1 MIFSPTS
8 HVLDAGPCCHE
19 PRLQTQIKPDKP
31 PNADAVALY
40 WKEFTMTKFDQA
52 WVDAET
58 AKREWMT
65 ENSLYKEE
73 EEHASCGVGLVVSI
87 DGKPSRKVVENGI
100 AALKAIWHRGAVD
113 ADGKTGDGA
122 GIHVQ
127 IPVEFFYDQIRR
139 TGHEPDMTKMI
150 AVGQVFLPRTD
161 YGAQETCRTIVE
173 SEVLRMGYYI
183 YGWRHVPVDVA
194 CLGEKAN
201 ATRPEIEQILI
212 SNSKGV
218 DEETFERELYVIRRR
233 IEKAATAAGVQGLY
247 LCSLSCRSIIY
258 KGMMLAEQV
267 AEFYPD
273 LMDERFESA
282 FALYHQRY
290 STNTFPQWWL
300 AQPFRM
306 LAHNGEINTLKGN
319 LNWMKS
325 HEIRMASGAFGD
337 MAEDI
342 KPIVAQGSS
351 DSAAL
356 DSVFEV
362 LVRAG
367 RSAPMAK
374 TMMVPESWSKQAIE
388 LPQSWRDMYSYCNS
402 VLEPWD
408 GPAALAMTDGRW
420 VCAGLDRNGLR
431 PMRYV
436 VTGDGL
442 LIAGSETGMVP
453 VDEANVVEK
462 GALGPGQLLA
472 VDMQEGKLYHDTE
485 MKDKLAA
492 AQPFGDWV
500 GKINELD
507 DKLAVVTEKP
517 MFTGA
522 ELRKR
527 QIAAG
532 YSIEE
537 LEQILAPMAE
547 DAKEALASMG
557 DDTPSAVLSE
567 KYRPLSHFFRQAFSQ
582 VTNPP
587 IDSLR
592 EFRVMSLKTRFGNLK
607 NVLDEDSS
615 QTEILVLDSPFV
627 GNAQFDE
634 LIANFNAPL
643 AEIDCTF
650 DAGAGPDDL
659 RKGLTRIRAEAED
672 AVRSGAGHIILTD
685 QHQSIDRVAM
695 PMILATSAVHSWLT
709 RKGLRTFCS
718 LNVRSAECVDPHY
731 FAVLIGCGA
740 TVVNA
745 YLAEDSLADRI
756 ERGLLECT
764 LTEAIQRYR
773 NAIDQGLLKIMAKMG
788 ISVISSYRGGLNFEA
803 VGLSRAMVAEYF
815 PGMQS
820 RISGIGTTGIQRKSE
835 SVHAKGWRGGSDV
848 LPIGGFY
855 KARRS
860 GEKHAWEAQ
869 TMHMLQAACNTANY
883 EMWKQFSAA
892 MRANPPI
899 HLRDLLDIKEMGKA
913 IPIEEVES
921 ITSIRKRFVTPGMSL
936 GALSPEAH
944 KTLNVAMNRIGA
956 KSDSGE
962 GGEDPAHF
970 VPEANGDNPSAKIK
984 QVASGRFGVTAEYLN
999 HCEELEI
1006 KVAQGAKPGEGGQ
1019 LPGMKVTDLIAR
1031 LRHSTK
1037 GVTLISPPPHHDI
1050 YSIEDLAQ
1058 LIYDLKQINPR
1069 CKVTVKL
1076 VASSGVG
1083 TIAAGV
1089 AKAKAD
1095 VILISGHNGGTG
1107 ASPATSIK
1115 YAGLPWEMG
1124 LTEAHQVLAMNNLR
1138 ERVTLRTDGGLR
1150 TGRDIVM
1157 AAMMGAEEYGIGT
1170 AALIA
1175 MGCIMVRQ
1183 CQSNTCPVG
1192 VCTQD
1197 EELRDKFT
1205 GNADKVVNLITFYA
1219 TEVREILAS
1228 IGARSMDDVIG
1239 RADLLSQVSR
1249 GSAHLDDLDLNPLLI
1264 TVDGADR
1271 IVYDRNK
1278 ARNFVP
1284 DTLDAEIVKDA
1295 ARFLNDGEKM
1305 QLQYAVQNTLRTIGT
1320 RTSSHIVQNFG
1331 MNNTLQADHLTVK
1344 LSGSAGQSLGA
1355 FAAPGLKLEV
1365 SGDANDYV
1373 GKGLSG
1379 GTIVVRPPMNSPL
1392 VAADN
1397 TIIGNT
1403 VLYGATAG
1411 YLFAAGRAGERFG
1424 VRNSGAKVVIEG
1436 CGACGCEYMT
1446 GGVAVILGSIGAN
1459 FGAGMTGGMAYLYDP
1474 DGVADSRM
1482 NHETLATC
1490 PIGDAHWEGQL
1501 KELIERH
1508 LAETG
1513 SVKAADILQHWDVE
1527 LANFVQICPKEML
1540 AHLPAPL
1547 GVEDKAVPAE

>member
-1 MIFSPTS
+1 
-8 HVLDAGPCCHE
+8 
-19 PRLQTQIKPDKP
+19 
-31 PNADAVALY
+31 
-40 WKEFTMTKFDQA
+40 MTKFDQSWA
-52 WVDAET
+52 AREA
-58 AKREWMT
+58 AKREWMAQ
-65 ENSLYKEE
+65 NSLFREE
-73 EEHASCGVGLVVSI
+73 DEHSSCGVGLVVSV
-87 DGKPSRKVVENGI
+87 DGSKSRKVVENGI
-100 AALKAIWHRGAVD
+100 TALKAIWHRGAVD

-127 IPVEFFYDQIRR
+127 IPHHFFGDQIRR
-139 TGHEPDMTKMI
+139 TGHEARHGELL

-161 YGAQETCRTIVE
+161 FGAQEVCRTIVE

-183 YGWRHVPVDVA
+183 YGWRHVPVSTE

-201 ATRPEIEQILI
+201 ATRQEIEQILI

-233 IEKAATAAGVQGLY
+233 IEKAAAAAGVRELY
-247 LCSLSCRSIIY
+247 ICSLSCRSIIY

-267 AEFYPD
+267 SEFYPD
-273 LMDERFESA
+273 LQDERFESA
-282 FALYHQRY
+282 FAIYHQRY

-306 LAHNGEINTLKGN
+306 LAHNGEINTIKGN
-319 LNWMKS
+319 TNWMKS
-325 HEIRMASGAFGD
+325 HEIRMASSTFGD

-342 KPIVAQGSS
+342 KPIIPQGSS

-356 DSVFEV
+356 DAVFEV

-374 TMMVPESWSKQAIE
+374 TMLVPEAWSKNAEE
-388 LPQSWRDMYSYCNS
+388 LPQAWRDMYSYVNS
-402 VLEPWD
+402 VMEPWD

-442 LIAGSETGMVP
+442 VIAGSEVGMVP
-453 VDEANVVEK
+453 TNEATVVEK
-462 GALGPGQLLA
+462 GALGPGQILA
-472 VDMQEGKLYHDTE
+472 VDMKEGKLYHDTE
-485 MKDKLAA
+485 IKDRLANS
-492 AQPFGDWV
+492 QPFGDWV
-500 GKINELD
+500 GKINDLDEELTGL
-507 DKLAVVTEKP
+507 KETTLYE
-517 MFTGA
+517 GA
-522 ELRKR
+522 ELKKR

-532 YSIEE
+532 YTIEE

-547 DAKEALASMG
+547 DGKEALASMG

-567 KYRPLSHFFRQAFSQ
+567 KYRPLSHFFRQNFSQ

-592 EFRVMSLKTRFGNLK
+592 EYRVMSLKTRFGNLK

-615 QTEILVLDSPFV
+615 QTEILVLESPFV
-627 GNAQFDE
+627 GNAQFEKLKDH
-634 LIANFNAPL
+634 FNAPMT
-643 AEIDCTF
+643 EIDCTF
-650 DAGAGPDDL
+650 PVNGGPNAL
-659 RKGLTRIRAEAED
+659 RDGLDRIRAEAEE
-672 AVRSGAGHIILTD
+672 AVRSGGGHIILTD
-685 QHQSIDRVAM
+685 QGQNEENVGM

-718 LNVRSAECVDPHY
+718 LGVRSAECIDPHY

-740 TVVNA
+740 TIVNA

-756 ERGLLECT
+756 ERGLLDMT
-764 LTEAIQRYR
+764 LTEAVARYR
-773 NAIDQGLLKIMAKMG
+773 ASVDAGLLKIMAKMG

-803 VGLSRAMVAEYF
+803 VGLSRAMVAEFF
-815 PGMQS
+815 PGMHS
-820 RISGIGTTGIQRKSE
+820 RISGIGVNGIQKKLE
-835 SVHAKGWRGGSDV
+835 AVHKQGWLGGNT

-855 KARRS
+855 KARKS
-860 GEKHAWEAQ
+860 GETHAWEAQ
-869 TMHMLQAACNTANY
+869 AMHMLQSACDRASY
-883 EMWKQFSAA
+883 EMWKQYSGK
-892 MRANPPI
+892 MRSMPPI
-899 HLRDLLDIKEMGKA
+899 HLRDLLDFKPIGKPV
-913 IPIEEVES
+913 PIEEVES

-936 GALSPEAH
+936 GALSPESH
-944 KTLNVAMNRIGA
+944 RTLSIAMNRIGA

-962 GGEDPAHF
+962 GGESPDDF
-970 VPEANGDNPSAKIK
+970 TPEPNGDNASAKIK
-984 QVASGRFGVTAEYLN
+984 QVASGRFGVTAEYLLA
-999 HCEELEI
+999 CEELEI

-1019 LPGMKVTDLIAR
+1019 LPGMKVTDLIAK

-1058 LIYDLKQINPR
+1058 LIYDLKQINPKA
-1069 CKVTVKL
+1069 KVTVKL

-1095 VILISGHNGGTG
+1095 IILISGHNGGTG

-1115 YAGLPWEMG
+1115 FAGLPWEMG

-1197 EELRDKFT
+1197 ESLRAKFT

-1219 TEVREILAS
+1219 QEVRELLAEL
-1228 IGARSMDDVIG
+1228 GARSLDEVIG
-1239 RADLLSQVSR
+1239 RADLLTQVSR

-1264 TVDGADR
+1264 SVDGSDR
-1271 IVYDRNK
+1271 IVYDRSK
-1278 ARNFVP
+1278 PRNAVP
-1284 DTLDAEIVKDA
+1284 DTLDAQIVSDA

-1305 QLQYAVQNTLRTIGT
+1305 QLSYAVQNTLRTIGT

-1331 MNNTLQADHLTVK
+1331 MRNNLQPDHLTVK
-1344 LSGSAGQSLGA
+1344 LTGSAGQSLGA
-1355 FAAPGLKLEV
+1355 FSAPGLKIEV

-1379 GTIVVRPPMNSPL
+1379 GIIVVRPPMHSPL
-1392 VAADN
+1392 KASEN

-1403 VLYGATAG
+1403 VLYGATDG
-1411 YLFAAGRAGERFG
+1411 YLFAAGRAGERFA
-1424 VRNSGAKVVIEG
+1424 VRNSGAKVVVEG
-1436 CGACGCEYMT
+1436 CGSSGCEYMT
-1446 GGVAVILGSIGAN
+1446 GGIAVILGAIGAN

-1474 DGVADSRM
+1474 EGQAEKLM
-1482 NHETLATC
+1482 NMETLVTC
-1490 PIGDAHWEGQL
+1490 PVTVDHWENQL
-1501 KELIERH
+1501 KDLIETH
-1508 LAETG
+1508 AKETN
-1513 SVKAADILQHWDVE
+1513 SIKAKDILDNWDVE
-1527 LANFVQICPKEML
+1527 KANFLQVCPKEML
-1540 AHLPAPL
+1540 VHIPVPL
-1547 GVEDKAVPAE
+1547 SLEKGAIPAE

>member
-1 MIFSPTS
+1 
-8 HVLDAGPCCHE
+8 
-19 PRLQTQIKPDKP
+19 
-31 PNADAVALY
+31 
-40 WKEFTMTKFDQA
+40 MTKYDQA
-52 WVDAET
+52 WVEAEQ
-58 AKREWMT
+58 AKRDYMA
-65 ENSLYKEE
+65 ENGLYSHEDEK
-73 EEHASCGVGLVVSI
+73 ANCGVGLVVSI
-87 DGKPSRKVVENGI
+87 DGKKSRKVVENGI
-100 AALKAIWHRGAVD
+100 SALKAIWHRGAVD

-127 IPVEFFYDQIRR
+127 IPVKFFYDQVAR
-139 TGHEPDMTKMI
+139 TGHVPREGELL
-150 AVGQVFLPRTD
+150 AVGQVFLPRTNF
-161 YGAQETCRTIVE
+161 GAQETCRTIVE
-173 SEVLRMGYYI
+173 TEVLRMGYYI
-183 YGWRHVPVDVA
+183 YGWRHVPVDIS

-233 IEKAATAAGVQGLY
+233 IEKAATAAGVSQLY
-247 LCSLSCRSIIY
+247 LASLSCRSIIY

-282 FALYHQRY
+282 FAIYHQRY

-319 LNWMKS
+319 MNWMKS
-325 HEIRMASGAFGD
+325 HEIRMASATFGD
-337 MAEDI
+337 TAEDI
-342 KPIVAQGSS
+342 KPIVASGSS

-356 DSVFEV
+356 DAVFEV

-374 TMMVPESWSKQAIE
+374 TMLVPESWSKQATE
-388 LPQSWRDMYSYCNS
+388 LKQSWRDMYSYCNS
-402 VLEPWD
+402 VMEPWD

-436 VTGDGL
+436 VTGDRL
-442 LIAGSETGMVP
+442 LIAGSEAGMVP
-453 VDEANVVEK
+453 INEADVVEK
-462 GALGPGQLLA
+462 GALGPGQMIG
-472 VDMQEGKLYHDTE
+472 VHMGKGELYHDE
-485 MKDKLAA
+485 ELKDKMANAL
-492 AQPFGDWV
+492 PFGEWV

-507 DKLAVVTEKP
+507 EDLGAVTEAP
-517 MFTGA
+517 LYTGG

-532 YSIEE
+532 YTIEE
-537 LEQILAPMAE
+537 LENILVPMAE

-567 KYRPLSHFFRQAFSQ
+567 KYRPLSHFFRQNFSQ

-627 GNAQFDE
+627 GNAQWDA
-634 LIANFNAPL
+634 LQASFNAPCV
-643 AEIDCTF
+643 EIDCTF
-650 DAGAGPDDL
+650 TADATAGEL
-659 RKGLTRIRAEAED
+659 SRGLERIRAEAED
-672 AVRSGAGHIILTD
+672 AVRSGAGHLTLTD
-685 QHQSIDRVAM
+685 QHQGEGKVPM

-709 RKGLRTFCS
+709 RKGLRTFTS
-718 LNVRSAECVDPHY
+718 LNVRSAECIDPHY

-745 YLAEDSLADRI
+745 YLAEDSLDDRI
-756 ERGLLECT
+756 ERCLLDCT
-764 LTEAIQRYR
+764 LTEAVARYR
-773 NAIDQGLLKIMAKMG
+773 YAIDQGLLKIMAKMG

-820 RISGIGTTGIQRKSE
+820 RISGIGVSGIQRKVE
-835 SVHAKGWRGGSDV
+835 GVHKAGWLGGADV

-869 TMHMLQAACNTANY
+869 TMHLLQQACNRASY
-883 EMWKQFSAA
+883 ELWKQYSTA
-892 MRANPPI
+892 MQSNPPI
-899 HLRDLLDIKEMGKA
+899 HLRDLLAVKPMGKS
-913 IPIEEVES
+913 IPIEDVES

-999 HCEELEI
+999 QCEELEI

-1019 LPGMKVTDLIAR
+1019 LPGMKVTELIAR
-1031 LRHSTK
+1031 LRHSTP

-1069 CKVTVKL
+1069 AKVTVKL

-1138 ERVTLRTDGGLR
+1138 DRVTLRTDGGLR

-1157 AAMMGAEEYGIGT
+1157 AAMLGAEEYGIGT

-1197 EELRDKFT
+1197 EALRDKFT

-1219 TEVREILAS
+1219 TEVREILAE
-1228 IGARSMDDVIG
+1228 IGAKSMDEIIG
-1239 RADLLSQVSR
+1239 RADLLAQVSR

-1264 TVDGADR
+1264 TVDGAKE
-1271 IVYDRNK
+1271 IIYDRNK
-1278 ARNFVP
+1278 PRTPVP
-1284 DTLDAEIVKDA
+1284 DTLDAKIVQDA
-1295 ARFLNDGEKM
+1295 ARFLEDGEKM
-1305 QLQYAVQNTLRTIGT
+1305 QLEYAVQNTLRTIGT
-1320 RTSSHIVQNFG
+1320 RTSSHIVKNFG
-1331 MNNTLQADHLTVK
+1331 MRNSLQPDHLTVK
-1344 LSGSAGQSLGA
+1344 LKGSAGQSLGA

-1392 VAADN
+1392 VASEN

-1411 YLFAAGRAGERFG
+1411 YLFAAGRAGERFA
-1424 VRNSGAKVVIEG
+1424 VRNSGASVVIEG
-1436 CGACGCEYMT
+1436 CGSNGCEYTT

-1474 DGVADSRM
+1474 ERRADALINM
-1482 NHETLATC
+1482 ETLVTC
-1490 PIGDAHWEGQL
+1490 DVTVDHWETQL
-1501 KELIERH
+1501 KGLIERH
-1508 LAETG
+1508 LEETG
-1513 SVKAADILQHWDVE
+1513 SRKAADILQHWDE
-1527 LANFVQICPKEML
+1527 ERAHFVQVCPKEML
-1540 AHLPAPL
+1540 VHLPAPL
-1547 GVEDKAVPAE
+1547 SIEPAAMPAE

>member
-1 MIFSPTS
+1 
-8 HVLDAGPCCHE
+8 
-19 PRLQTQIKPDKP
+19 
-31 PNADAVALY
+31 
-40 WKEFTMTKFDQA
+40 MTKY
-52 WVDAET
+52 DAEWVRAEE
-58 AKREWMT
+58 AKRKWME
-65 ENSLYKEE
+65 ENGLFR
-73 EEHASCGVGLVVSI
+73 EEHEHSSCGVGLVVAQ

-100 AALKAIWHRGAVD
+100 NALKAIWHRGAVD
-113 ADGKTGDGA
+113 ADGMTGDGA

-127 IPVEFFYDQIRR
+127 IPVRFFYDQVRR
-139 TGHEPDMTKMI
+139 TGHEPREDQLL

-161 YGAQETCRTIVE
+161 FGGQEICRTIVE
-173 SEVLRMGYYI
+173 TEVLRMGYYI
-183 YGWRHVPVDVA
+183 YGWRHVPVDISV
-194 CLGEKAN
+194 LGEKAN

-218 DEETFERELYVIRRR
+218 DEEQFERELYVIRRR
-233 IEKAATAAGVQGLY
+233 IEKAAAAAGVQQLY
-247 LCSLSCRSIIY
+247 LASLSCRSIIY

-273 LMDERFESA
+273 LKDERFASA
-282 FALYHQRY
+282 FAIYHQRY

-319 LNWMKS
+319 LNWMRS
-325 HEIRMASGAFGD
+325 HEIRMASATFGD
-337 MAEDI
+337 FADDI

-374 TMMVPESWSKQAIE
+374 TMLVPESWSKQAVE
-388 LPQSWRDMYSYCNS
+388 LPQAWRDMYSYCNS
-402 VLEPWD
+402 VMEPWD

-436 VTGDGL
+436 VTGEGL
-442 LIAGSETGMVP
+442 VIAGSEAGMVP
-453 VDEANVVEK
+453 VDEATVVEK

-472 VDMQEGKLYHDTE
+472 VDMKDGKLYHDTE
-485 MKDKLAA
+485 IKDKLANA
-492 AQPFGDWV
+492 RPFGEWV
-500 GKINELD
+500 GKISELD
-507 DKLAVVTEKP
+507 DALSQVTEKALHQ
-517 MFTGA
+517 GDD
-522 ELRKR
+522 LRKR

-537 LEQILAPMAE
+537 LEQVLAPMAE
-547 DAKEALASMG
+547 DGKEMIASMG
-557 DDTPSAVLSE
+557 DDTPSAVLST
-567 KYRPLSHFFRQAFSQ
+567 KYRPLSHYFRQNFSQ

-592 EFRVMSLKTRFGNLK
+592 EYRVMSLKTRFGNLK
-607 NVLDEDSS
+607 NVLDESS
-615 QTEILVLDSPFV
+615 AQTEILVVDSPFV
-627 GNAQFDE
+627 GNAQFEE
-634 LIANFNAPL
+634 LKRHFNADMVT
-643 AEIDCTF
+643 IDCTF
-650 DAGAGPDDL
+650 PVDGGDGAL
-659 RKGLTRIRAEAED
+659 RRGLERIRAEAED
-672 AVRSGAGHIILTD
+672 AVRSGAGHLVLTD
-685 QHQSIDRVAM
+685 AGLGAEKVGM
-695 PMILATSAVHSWLT
+695 PMILATSAVHSHLT

-718 LNVRSAECVDPHY
+718 LNVQSAECIDPHY
-731 FAVLIGCGA
+731 FAVLIGSGA
-740 TVVNA
+740 TIVNA

-756 ERGLLECT
+756 DRGLLDGT
-764 LTEAIQRYR
+764 LTENVARYR
-773 NAIDQGLLKIMAKMG
+773 NAVDQGLLKIMSKMG
-788 ISVISSYRGGLNFEA
+788 ISVLSSYRGGLNFEA
-803 VGLSRAMVAEYF
+803 VGLSRAMCAEYF
-815 PGMQS
+815 PGMLS
-820 RISGIGTTGIQRKSE
+820 RISGIGVSGVQKKLE
-835 SVHAKGWRGGSDV
+835 NVHALAYKQGRNV

-855 KARRS
+855 KARKT
-860 GEKHAWEAQ
+860 GESHAWGAQ
-869 TMHMLQAACNTANY
+869 TMHMMQMACNTASY
-883 EMWKQFSAA
+883 ALWKKYSHA
-892 MRANPPI
+892 MQANPPI
-899 HLRDLLDIKEMGKA
+899 HLRDLLAIKPLGEA
-913 IPIEEVES
+913 IAVEEVES
-921 ITSIRKRFVTPGMSL
+921 VTAIRKRFVTPGMSL

-956 KSDSGE
+956 RSDSGE

-970 VPEANGDNPSAKIK
+970 VPEPNGDNPSAKIK

-999 HCEELEI
+999 QCEELEI

-1138 ERVTLRTDGGLR
+1138 SRITLRTDGGLR

-1197 EELRDKFT
+1197 ESLRAKFT

-1219 TEVREILAS
+1219 QEVREVLAS
-1228 IGARSMDDVIG
+1228 IGARSLDDVLG
-1239 RADLLSQVSR
+1239 RADLLTQVSR
-1249 GSAHLDDLDLNPLLI
+1249 GSDHLDDLDLNPLLI
-1264 TVDGADR
+1264 TVDGAHD
-1271 IVYDRNK
+1271 ITYDRNK
-1278 ARNFVP
+1278 PRNPVP
-1284 DTLDAEIVKDA
+1284 DTLDAEIVRDA
-1295 ARFLNDGEKM
+1295 QRFLEDGEKM
-1305 QLQYAVQNTLRTIGT
+1305 QLQYAVQNTHRTVGT
-1320 RTSSHIVQNFG
+1320 RTSSHIVKNFG
-1331 MNNTLQADHLTVK
+1331 MRNVLQPDHLTVK
-1344 LSGSAGQSLGA
+1344 LQGSAGQSLGA

-1379 GTIVVRPPMNSPL
+1379 GTIVVRPPMASPL
-1392 VAADN
+1392 TARDN

-1403 VLYGATAG
+1403 VLYGATDG
-1411 YLFAAGRAGERFG
+1411 YLFAAGRAGERFA

-1436 CGACGCEYMT
+1436 CGSNGCEYMT

-1459 FGAGMTGGMAYLYDP
+1459 FGAGMTGGMAYIYDP
-1474 DGVADSRM
+1474 AGAATKLINM
-1482 NHETLATC
+1482 ETLTVNPVAVE
-1490 PIGDAHWEGQL
+1490 HWESQL
-1501 KELIERH
+1501 RELIERH
-1508 LAETG
+1508 LEETG
-1513 SVKAADILQHWDVE
+1513 SRAAADILQHWE
-1527 LANFVQICPKEML
+1527 AEKGNFLQVCPLEML
-1540 AHLPAPL
+1540 DKLPHPL
-1547 GVEDKAVPAE
+1547 TVEEAAVPAE

>member
-1 MIFSPTS
+1 MKDINTY
-8 HVLDAGPCCHE
+8 V
-19 PRLQTQIKPDKP
+19 
-31 PNADAVALY
+31 ADQEALRDY
-40 WKEFTMTKFDQA
+40 MDTHG
-52 WVDAET
+52 
-58 AKREWMT
+58 
-65 ENSLYKEE
+65 LYRKEE
-73 EEHASCGVGLVVSI
+73 EHSSCGVGLVVSI
-87 DGKPSRKVVENGI
+87 DGKASRKVVENGI
-100 AALKAIWHRGAVD
+100 SALKAVWHRGAVD

-127 IPVEFFYDQIRR
+127 IPVPFFYDQVRR
-139 TGHEPDMTKMI
+139 TGHEPRADELI

-161 YGAQETCRTIVE
+161 FGAQETCRTIVE
-173 SEVLRMGYYI
+173 SEILRMGYYI
-183 YGWRHVPVDVA
+183 YGWRHVPVDVD

-233 IEKAATAAGVQGLY
+233 IEKAAAAAGVGQLY
-247 LCSLSCRSIIY
+247 ICSLSCRSIIY

-267 AEFYPD
+267 AVFYPD
-273 LMDERFESA
+273 LMDARFESA
-282 FALYHQRY
+282 FAIYHQRY

-319 LNWMKS
+319 LNWMRS

-342 KPIVAQGSS
+342 KPIVASGSS

-356 DSVFEV
+356 DAVFEM

-367 RSAPMAK
+367 RNAPMAK
-374 TMMVPESWSKQAIE
+374 TMLVPESWSKQAVD
-388 LPQSWRDMYSYCNS
+388 LPKSWVDMYSYCNS
-402 VLEPWD
+402 VMEPWD

-453 VDEANVVEK
+453 VDEGTVREK

-472 VDMQEGKLYHDTE
+472 VDMTDGKLFHDTE
-485 MKDKLAA
+485 IKDRLAA
-492 AQPFGDWV
+492 SQPFGDWV
-500 GKINELD
+500 GKIIEPSD
-507 DKLAVVTEKP
+507 AMDAITEKP
-517 MFTGA
+517 LFEGA

-532 YSIEE
+532 YSVED
-537 LEQILAPMAE
+537 LEMVLSPMVE

-557 DDTPSAVLSE
+557 DDTPSAVLSK
-567 KYRPLSHFFRQAFSQ
+567 KYRPLSHFFRQNFSQ

-592 EFRVMSLKTRFGNLK
+592 EYRVMSLKTRFGNLK
-607 NVLDEDSS
+607 NVLDESS
-615 QTEILVLDSPFV
+615 AQTEIIVLESPFV
-627 GNAQFDE
+627 GNSQWE
-634 LIANFNAPL
+634 EVTRHFNADMV
-643 AEIDCTF
+643 EIDCTF
-650 DAGAGPDDL
+650 PAG
-659 RKGLTRIRAEAED
+659 KGDGALQVALERIRAEAED
-672 AVRSGAGHIILTD
+672 AVRSGAGHLVLTD
-685 QHQSIDRVAM
+685 QHINAEKVGV
-695 PMILATSAVHSWLT
+695 PMILATSAVHSHLT
-709 RKGLRTFCS
+709 RRGLRTFCS
-718 LNVRSAECVDPHY
+718 LNVRSAECMDPHY
-731 FAVLIGCGA
+731 FAVLVGCGA

-745 YLAEDSLADRI
+745 YLAEDSIADRI
-756 ERGLLECT
+756 RRGLLDGT
-764 LTEAIQRYR
+764 LTEAVSRYR
-773 NAIDQGLLKIMAKMG
+773 EAIDQGLLKIMSKMG
-788 ISVISSYRGGLNFEA
+788 ISVVSSYRGGLNFEA

-815 PGMQS
+815 PGMLS
-820 RISGIGTTGIQRKSE
+820 RISGIGVSGIQKKVE
-835 SVHAKGWRGGSDV
+835 GIHATGFLNGQDV

-855 KARRS
+855 KARKS
-860 GEKHAWEAQ
+860 GETHAWEAQ
-869 TMHMLQAACNTANY
+869 TMHMMQAACNSASY
-883 EMWKQFSAA
+883 EMWKQYSAR
-892 MRANPPI
+892 MQANPPI
-899 HLRDLLDIKEMGKA
+899 HLRDLLAIKPIGAA

-921 ITSIRKRFVTPGMSL
+921 ITAIRKRFVTPGMSL

-970 VPEANGDNPSAKIK
+970 TPEPNGDNPSAKIK

-999 HCEELEI
+999 QCEELEI

-1095 VILISGHNGGTG
+1095 IILISGHNGGTG
-1107 ASPATSIK
+1107 ASPGTSIK
-1115 YAGLPWEMG
+1115 FAGLPWEMG

-1138 ERVTLRTDGGLR
+1138 ERITLRTDGGLR

-1197 EELRDKFT
+1197 EDLRAKFT

-1219 TEVREILAS
+1219 QEVREVLAS
-1228 IGARSMDDVIG
+1228 IGARSLDDVIG

-1249 GSAHLDDLDLNPLLI
+1249 GADHLDDLDLNPLLI
-1264 TVDGADR
+1264 TVDGADK

-1278 ARNFVP
+1278 PRNAVP
-1284 DTLDAEIVKDA
+1284 DTLDAEIVRDA
-1295 ARFLNDGEKM
+1295 ERFLKDGEKM
-1305 QLQYAVQNTLRTIGT
+1305 QLSYAVQNTHRTVGT
-1320 RTSSHIVQNFG
+1320 RISSHIVSRFG
-1331 MNNTLQADHLTVK
+1331 MRNSLQPDHLTVK
-1344 LSGSAGQSLGA
+1344 LTGSAGQSLGA

-1392 VAADN
+1392 VAAEN

-1411 YLFAAGRAGERFG
+1411 HLFAAGRAGERFA
-1424 VRNSGAKVVIEG
+1424 VRNSGATVVVEG
-1436 CGACGCEYMT
+1436 CGSNGCEYMT
-1446 GGVAVILGSIGAN
+1446 GGTAVILGSVGAN

-1474 DGVADSRM
+1474 DGLAHVLI
-1482 NHETLATC
+1482 NPETLVFGRMTD
-1490 PIGDAHWEGQL
+1490 GVWRTQL
-1501 KELIERH
+1501 EELIERH
-1508 LAETG
+1508 AEETG
-1513 SVKAADILQHWDVE
+1513 SRKALDLLQHWDLE
-1527 LANFVQICPKEML
+1527 KGNFLQICPREML
-1540 AHLPAPL
+1540 DKLSHPL
-1547 GVEDKAVPAE
+1547 NLEPEAVPAE

>member
-1 MIFSPTS
+1 MTN
-8 HVLDAGPCCHE
+8 
-19 PRLQTQIKPDKP
+19 R
-31 PNADAVALY
+31 DAVNYDA
-40 WKEFTMTKFDQA
+40 D
-52 WVDAET
+52 WVRAEE
-58 AKREWMT
+58 AKRKWMAENGLYT
-65 ENSLYKEE
+65 EA
-73 EEHASCGVGLVVSI
+73 EEHSSCGVGLVVAV
-87 DGKPSRKVVENGI
+87 DGKASRSVVEAGI
-100 AALKAIWHRGAVD
+100 DALKAIWHRGAVD

-127 IPVEFFYDQIRR
+127 IPVPFFYDQIKR
-139 TGHEPDMTKMI
+139 TGHVPREDQLM

-161 YGAQETCRTIVE
+161 FGAQETCRTIVE
-173 SEVLRMGYYI
+173 TEVLRMGYYI
-183 YGWRHVPVDVA
+183 YGWRHVPVDVT
-194 CLGEKAN
+194 CLGGKAN

-233 IEKAATAAGVQGLY
+233 IEKAAAAAGIGELY
-247 LCSLSCRSIIY
+247 LASLSSRPIIY

-267 AEFYPD
+267 AVFYPD

-282 FALYHQRY
+282 FAIYHQRY

-306 LAHNGEINTLKGN
+306 LAHNGEINTLRGN
-319 LNWMKS
+319 MNWLKS
-325 HEIRMASGAFGD
+325 HEIRMASTTFGD
-337 MAEDI
+337 YAEDI
-342 KPIVAQGSS
+342 KPIIAGGSS

-374 TMMVPESWSKQAIE
+374 TMLVPESWSKQAVE
-388 LPQSWRDMYSYCNS
+388 LPQAWRDMYSYCNS
-402 VLEPWD
+402 VMEPWD

-442 LIAGSETGMVP
+442 VIAGSEAGMVP
-453 VDEANVVEK
+453 IDEATVVEK
-462 GALGPGQLLA
+462 GALGPGQMLA
-472 VDMQEGKLYHDTE
+472 VDMKKGKLYNDTQI
-485 MKDKLAA
+485 KDKLSAA
-492 AQPFGDWV
+492 LPFGDWV
-500 GKINELD
+500 SKIND
-507 DKLAVVTEKP
+507 VDQTLATVTEAP
-517 MFTGA
+517 LFTGE
-522 ELRKR
+522 ELRRR
-527 QIAAG
+527 QVAAG
-532 YSIEE
+532 YTIEE
-537 LEQILAPMAE
+537 LEQILSPMAE
-547 DAKEALASMG
+547 DGKETLASMG
-557 DDTPSAVLSE
+557 DDTPSAVLS
-567 KYRPLSHFFRQAFSQ
+567 KQYRPLSHFFRQNFSQ

-592 EFRVMSLKTRFGNLK
+592 EFRVMSLKTRFSNLK

-615 QTEILVLDSPFV
+615 QTEIVVLESPFV
-627 GNAQFDE
+627 GNAQWDKLVSEFT
-634 LIANFNAPL
+634 APL
-643 AEIDCTF
+643 AEIDCSF
-650 DAGAGPDDL
+650 DPAEGSLSQAL
-659 RKGLTRIRAEAED
+659 ERIRAEAED
-672 AVRSGAGHIILTD
+672 AVRSGAGHLVLSD
-685 QHQSIDRVAM
+685 QYSDANRVAM
-695 PMILATSAVHSWLT
+695 PMILATSAVHSHLT

-718 LNVRSAECVDPHY
+718 INVRAAECVDPHY

-756 ERGLLECT
+756 ERGLLDGT
-764 LTEAIQRYR
+764 LTENVARYR
-773 NAIDQGLLKIMAKMG
+773 DAIDQGLLKIMAKMG

-803 VGLSRAMVAEYF
+803 VGLSRAMCAEFF
-815 PGMQS
+815 PGMTS
-820 RISGIGTTGIQRKSE
+820 RISGIGVSGIQVKAEEIHARGWKSAE
-835 SVHAKGWRGGSDV
+835 NI

-855 KARRS
+855 KARKS
-860 GEKHAWEAQ
+860 GETHAWEA
-869 TMHMLQAACNTANY
+869 TSMHMLQMACNRASF
-883 EMWKQFSAA
+883 EMWKQYSAK
-892 MRANPPI
+892 MQTNPPI
-899 HLRDLLDIKEMGKA
+899 HLRDLLDIKPLGKSV
-913 IPIEEVES
+913 PIEEVES

-970 VPEANGDNPSAKIK
+970 VPEPNGDNPSAKIK

-999 HCEELEI
+999 QCEELEI

-1124 LTEAHQVLAMNNLR
+1124 LTEAHPVLAMNNLR

-1157 AAMMGAEEYGIGT
+1157 AAMLGAEEYGIGT

-1197 EELRDKFT
+1197 EALRDKFT
-1205 GNADKVVNLITFYA
+1205 GTADKVVNLITFYA
-1219 TEVREILAS
+1219 QEVREILAS
-1228 IGARSMDDVIG
+1228 IGARSLDEVIG
-1239 RADLLSQVSR
+1239 RADLLAQVSR

-1264 TVDGADR
+1264 TVDGSAN
-1271 IVYDRNK
+1271 IVYNRDKDRNP
-1278 ARNFVP
+1278 VP
-1284 DTLDAEIVKDA
+1284 DTLDSEIVRDA
-1295 ARFLNDGEKM
+1295 ARFLQDGEKM
-1305 QLQYAVQNTLRTIGT
+1305 QLSYAVQNTHRSVGT
-1320 RTSSHIVQNFG
+1320 RTSSHIVRNFG
-1331 MNNTLQADHLTVK
+1331 MRNAFQPDHLTVK
-1344 LSGSAGQSLGA
+1344 LQGSAGQSLGA

-1379 GTIVVRPPMNSPL
+1379 GTIVVRPPMASPL
-1392 VAADN
+1392 VASEN
-1397 TIIGNT
+1397 TIVGNT
-1403 VLYGATAG
+1403 GRYGATDG
-1411 YLFAAGRAGERFG
+1411 YLVAAGRAGERCA

-1474 DGVADSRM
+1474 DGQAETMM
-1482 NHETLATC
+1482 NMEGLVVC
-1490 PIGDAHWEGQL
+1490 PVSVAHWEAEMKG
-1501 KELIERH
+1501 LIERH

-1513 SVKAADILQHWDVE
+1513 SRKAAEILQNWDLE
-1527 LANFVQICPKEML
+1527 KGNFLQVCPTEML
-1540 AHLPAPL
+1540 DKLAYPL
-1547 GVEDKAVPAE
+1547 STEQAAVPAE

>member
-1 MIFSPTS
+1 MTTY
-8 HVLDAGPCCHE
+8 DEAWAKAEETKRQWMAENG
-19 PRLQTQIKPDKP
+19 
-31 PNADAVALY
+31 LY
-40 WKEFTMTKFDQA
+40 
-52 WVDAET
+52 AE
-58 AKREWMT
+58 ED
-65 ENSLYKEE
+65 
-73 EEHASCGVGLVVSI
+73 EHSSCGVGLVVSI
-87 DGKPSRKVVENGI
+87 DGKPSRQVVDNGI
-100 AALKAIWHRGAVD
+100 SALKAIWHRGAVD

-127 IPVEFFYDQIRR
+127 IPVPFFYDQVKR
-139 TGHEPDMTKMI
+139 TGHEPKKDELI
-150 AVGQVFLPRTD
+150 AVGQIFLPRTD
-161 YGAQETCRTIVE
+161 LGGQETCRTIVE
-173 SEVLRMGYYI
+173 TEILRMGYYI
-183 YGWRHVPVDVA
+183 YGWRHVPVDVT

-212 SNSKGV
+212 SNSRGV

-233 IEKAATAAGVQGLY
+233 IEKAAAEININGLY
-247 LCSLSCRSIIY
+247 VCSLSCRSIIY

-267 AEFYPD
+267 ADFYPD
-273 LMDERFESA
+273 LNDERFESS
-282 FALYHQRY
+282 FAIYHQRY

-319 LNWMKS
+319 LNWMRS
-325 HEIRMASGAFGD
+325 HEIRMASATFGD
-337 MAEDI
+337 MADDI
-342 KPIVAQGSS
+342 KPIVAAGSS

-356 DSVFEV
+356 DAVFEV
-362 LVRAG
+362 MVRAG
-367 RSAPMAK
+367 RTAPMAK
-374 TMMVPESWSKQAIE
+374 TILVPEAWSQNAVE
-388 LPQSWRDMYSYCNS
+388 LPKPWRDMYSYCNS
-402 VLEPWD
+402 VMEPWD
-408 GPAALAMTDGRW
+408 GPAALAMTDGQW

-442 LIAGSETGMVP
+442 LIAGSEAGMVP
-453 VDEANVVEK
+453 MDESQVVEK
-462 GALGPGQLLA
+462 GALGPGQMIA
-472 VDMQEGKLYHDTE
+472 VDMAEGKLFRDAE
-485 MKDKLAA
+485 IKDALSSELPYAE
-492 AQPFGDWV
+492 WV
-500 GKINELD
+500 ANIVDLEKET
-507 DKLAVVTEKP
+507 ASVTETAQ
-517 MFTGA
+517 FAGT
-522 ELRKR
+522 ELRQR

-532 YSIEE
+532 FSLEE

-547 DAKEALASMG
+547 DGKEPLASMG
-557 DDTPSAVLSE
+557 DDTPSAVLSAQ
-567 KYRPLSHFFRQAFSQ
+567 YRPLSHFFRQNFSQ

-592 EFRVMSLKTRFGNLK
+592 EFRVMSLKTRFGNLR
-607 NVLDEDSS
+607 NVLSQDSS
-615 QTEILVLDSPFV
+615 QTEILSLESPFV
-627 GNAQFDE
+627 GNNQFKA
-634 LIANFNAPL
+634 LL
-643 AEIDCTF
+643 AHFGKDVVTINCTF
-650 DAGAGPDDL
+650 EADEGSLQSA
-659 RKGLTRIRAEAED
+659 LTRIRAEAED
-672 AVRSGAGHIILTD
+672 AVASGAAHIVLTD
-685 QHQSIDRVAM
+685 ETQSADQVAM

-718 LNVRSAECVDPHY
+718 INVRAAECIDPHY
-731 FAVLIGCGA
+731 FAVLVGCGA
-740 TVVNA
+740 TTVNA
-745 YLAEDSLADRI
+745 YLAQDSLADRI
-756 ERGLLECT
+756 DRGLLDCS
-764 LTEAIQRYR
+764 LTEAVARYR

-788 ISVISSYRGGLNFEA
+788 ISVMSSYRGGLNFEA

-815 PGMQS
+815 PGMPS
-820 RISGIGTTGIQRKSE
+820 RISGIGIIGIQRKLE
-835 SVHAKGWRGGSDV
+835 EVHARGWKSAATV
-848 LPIGGFY
+848 MPVGGFY
-855 KARRS
+855 KSRRS

-869 TMHMLQAACNTANY
+869 TMHLMQSAVTKASYGL
-883 EMWKQFSAA
+883 WKQYSKA
-892 MRANPPI
+892 MQSNPPI
-899 HLRDLLDIKEMGKA
+899 HLRDLLAIIPMGA
-913 IPIEEVES
+913 PISVDEVES
-921 ITSIRKRFVTPGMSL
+921 VTSIRKRFVTPGMSL

-956 KSDSGE
+956 RSDSGE

-970 VPEANGDNPSAKIK
+970 HPEPNGDNPSAKIK

-999 HCEELEI
+999 QCEELEI

-1076 VASSGVG
+1076 VAASGVG

-1124 LTEAHQVLAMNNLR
+1124 LTETHQVLAMNNLR
-1138 ERVTLRTDGGLR
+1138 DRITLRTDGGLR

-1205 GNADKVVNLITFYA
+1205 GSADKVVNLITFYA
-1219 TEVREILAS
+1219 EEVREVLAS
-1228 IGARSMDDVIG
+1228 IGARSIDEVIG

-1264 TVDGADR
+1264 RVDGSDD
-1271 IVYDRNK
+1271 IKYDRHRP
-1278 ARNFVP
+1278 RNAVP
-1284 DTLDAEIVKDA
+1284 DTLDAQIVKDA
-1295 ARFLNDGEKM
+1295 DRFLQTREKM
-1305 QLQYAVQNTLRTIGT
+1305 QLSYAVQNTHRTIGT
-1320 RTSSHIVQNFG
+1320 RISSHIVTNFG
-1331 MNNTLQADHLTVK
+1331 MRNDLQPDHLTIK
-1344 LSGSAGQSLGA
+1344 LRGSAGQSLGA

-1379 GTIVVRPPMNSPL
+1379 GTIVVRPPMSSPL

-1403 VLYGATAG
+1403 VLYGATDG

-1436 CGACGCEYMT
+1436 CGSNGCEYMT
-1446 GGVAVILGSIGAN
+1446 GGIAVILGSIGAN

-1474 DGVADSRM
+1474 SGKSAELINRESLVVNAV
-1482 NHETLATC
+1482 TV
-1490 PIGDAHWEGQL
+1490 PHWVNQL
-1501 KELIERH
+1501 EELIERH
-1508 LAETG
+1508 LVETG
-1513 SVKAADILQHWDVE
+1513 SQRAAQILQNWDVE
-1527 LANFVQICPKEML
+1527 CANFLQVCPIEML
-1540 AHLPAPL
+1540 VHIPHPL
-1547 GVEDKAVPAE
+1547 SIEETAIPAE

>member
-1 MIFSPTS
+1 
-8 HVLDAGPCCHE
+8 
-19 PRLQTQIKPDKP
+19 
-31 PNADAVALY
+31 
-40 WKEFTMTKFDQA
+40 MTIYDEA
-52 WVDAET
+52 WVKAEE
-58 AKREWMT
+58 AKRAWLD
-65 ENSLYKEE
+65 ENGLYKSDD
-73 EEHASCGVGLVVSI
+73 EHASCGVGLVVAIS
-87 DGKPSRKVVENGI
+87 GKPSRKVVESGI
-100 AALKAIWHRGAVD
+100 SALKAVWHRGAVD

-127 IPVEFFYDQIRR
+127 IPVRFFYDQVRR
-139 TGHEPDMTKMI
+139 TGHEPDMSKLI

-161 YGAQETCRTIVE
+161 FGAQERCRTIVE
-173 SEVLRMGYYI
+173 TEVLRMGHYI
-183 YGWRHVPVDVA
+183 YGWRHVPVDTLV
-194 CLGEKAN
+194 LGEKAN

-212 SNSKGV
+212 RNEKDI
-218 DEETFERELYVIRRR
+218 DEEQFERELYIIRRR
-233 IEKAATAAGVQGLY
+233 IEKAALAAQIAGLY

-267 AEFYPD
+267 AVFYPD

-282 FALYHQRY
+282 FAIYHQRY

-319 LNWMKS
+319 VNWMKS
-325 HEIRMASGAFGD
+325 HEIRMASSAFGD
-337 MAEDI
+337 AAEDI
-342 KPIVAQGSS
+342 KPIIPQGTS
-351 DSAAL
+351 DSGAL
-356 DSVFEV
+356 DAVFEV
-362 LVRAG
+362 MVRSG
-367 RSAPMAK
+367 RSAPMTK
-374 TMMVPESWSKQAIE
+374 TMMIPEAWSKTTTDMPKA
-388 LPQSWRDMYSYCNS
+388 WADMYAYCNA
-402 VLEPWD
+402 VMEPWD

-420 VCAGLDRNGLR
+420 VCGGLDRNGLR

-436 VTGDGL
+436 VTGDGM
-442 LIAGSETGMVP
+442 LIAGSEAGMVP
-453 VDEANVVEK
+453 VDEMSVREK
-462 GALGPGQLLA
+462 GALGPGQIIA
-472 VDMQEGKLYHDTE
+472 VDMAQGKLYHDTE
-485 MKDKLAA
+485 IKDRLAGS
-492 AQPFGDWV
+492 QPFGAWIE
-500 GKINELD
+500 K
-507 DKLAVVTEKP
+507 VVDLNALLRDVPEAA
-517 MFTGA
+517 MFEPA

-532 YSIEE
+532 YTVEEIE
-537 LEQILAPMAE
+537 QVLAPMAE
-547 DAKEALASMG
+547 DGKEMIASMG
-557 DDTPSAVLSE
+557 DDTPPAVLSSV
-567 KYRPLSHFFRQAFSQ
+567 YRPLSHFFRQNFSQ

-592 EFRVMSLKTRFGNLK
+592 ESRVMSLKTRFGNLK
-607 NVLDEDSS
+607 NVLEDNSS
-615 QTEILVLDSPFV
+615 QTEILILESPFV
-627 GNAQFDE
+627 ANAEFDVMLSQFG
-634 LIANFNAPL
+634 ANVAT
-643 AEIDCTF
+643 IDCTF
-650 DAGAGPDDL
+650 PASRAHDAL
-659 RKGLTRIRAEAED
+659 RLGLERIRAEAED
-672 AVRSGAGHIILTD
+672 AVRSGASHIVLTD
-685 QHQSIDRVAM
+685 QGQGPDAVPM

-718 LNVRSAECVDPHY
+718 VNVRSAECIDPHY

-740 TVVNA
+740 TTVNA
-745 YLAEDSLADRI
+745 YLAQDTIADRI
-756 ERGLLECT
+756 ARGLVEGS
-764 LTEAIQRYR
+764 LTDAMRRFRDAI
-773 NAIDQGLLKIMAKMG
+773 NAGLLKIMAKMG

-815 PGMQS
+815 PGMHS
-820 RISGIGTTGIQRKSE
+820 RISGIGVSGIQHKLE
-835 SVHAKGWRGGSDV
+835 EVHAKGWLGGADV
-848 LPIGGFY
+848 MPIGGFY

-869 TMHMLQAACNTANY
+869 TMHMLQSACDRASY
-883 EMWKQFSAA
+883 DLWKQYSAA

-899 HLRDLLDIKEMGKA
+899 HIRDLLDIKVLGKPV
-913 IPIEEVES
+913 PIEEVES

-936 GALSPEAH
+936 GALGPEAH
-944 KTLNVAMNRIGA
+944 KTLNIAMNRIGA

-970 VPEANGDNPSAKIK
+970 LPEPNGDNPSAKIK

-999 HCEELEI
+999 ACEELEI

-1019 LPGMKVTDLIAR
+1019 LPGMKVTELIAR

-1069 CKVTVKL
+1069 AKVTVKL
-1076 VASSGVG
+1076 VSASGVG

-1095 VILISGHNGGTG
+1095 IILISGHNGGTG
-1107 ASPATSIK
+1107 ASPGTSIK

-1197 EELRDKFT
+1197 PALRAKFT
-1205 GNADKVVNLITFYA
+1205 GSADKVVNLITFYA
-1219 TEVREILAS
+1219 QEVREILAS
-1228 IGARSMDDVIG
+1228 IGARSLDEIIG
-1239 RADLLSQVSR
+1239 RADLLTQVSR
-1249 GSAHLDDLDLNPLLI
+1249 GAAHLDDLDLNPLLI
-1264 TVDGADR
+1264 TVDGANR
-1271 IVYDRNK
+1271 ITYDRSK
-1278 ARNFVP
+1278 PRNHVP
-1284 DTLDAEIVKDA
+1284 DTLDAEIVKDG
-1295 ARFLNDGEKM
+1295 ARFFEDGEKM
-1305 QLQYAVQNTLRTIGT
+1305 QLSYAVRNTHRTIGT
-1320 RTSSHIVQNFG
+1320 RASSHIVRKYG
-1331 MNNTLQADHLTVK
+1331 MRNNLQHDHLTVK
-1344 LSGSAGQSLGA
+1344 LSGSCGQSLGA
-1355 FAAPGLKLEV
+1355 FATKGLKIEV

-1379 GTIVVRPPMNSPL
+1379 GLIVVRPQMESPL
-1392 VAADN
+1392 VAAEN

-1403 VLYGATAG
+1403 VLYGATDG
-1411 YLFAAGRAGERFG
+1411 FLFAAGRAGERFA
-1424 VRNSGAKVVIEG
+1424 VRNSGATVVVEG
-1436 CGACGCEYMT
+1436 CGTNGCEYMT

-1474 DGVADSRM
+1474 EGVAEDFM
-1482 NHETLATC
+1482 NLETLVTC
-1490 PIGDAHWEGQL
+1490 AVSHPHWEAQL
-1501 KELIERH
+1501 KGLIERH
-1508 LAETG
+1508 ARETG
-1513 SVKAADILQHWDVE
+1513 SRHAQRILADWAVERQNFLQ
-1527 LANFVQICPKEML
+1527 ACPKEML
-1540 AHLPAPL
+1540 VHLPHPL
-1547 GVEDKAVPAE
+1547 SDEPQAVPAE

>member
-1 MIFSPTS
+1 
-8 HVLDAGPCCHE
+8 
-19 PRLQTQIKPDKP
+19 
-31 PNADAVALY
+31 
-40 WKEFTMTKFDQA
+40 MTKFDA
-52 WVDAET
+52 NWVARQE
-58 AKREWMT
+58 ARRAYLSEQGLYREAD
-65 ENSLYKEE
+65 
-73 EEHASCGVGLVVSI
+73 EHSSCGVGLVVSI
-87 DGKPSRKVVENGI
+87 DGKPSRKVVNHGI
-100 AALKAIWHRGAVD
+100 TALKAVWHRGAVD

-127 IPVEFFYDQIRR
+127 IPVPFFYDQIRR
-139 TGHEPDMTKMI
+139 TGHEPDKNRLI

-161 YGAQETCRTIVE
+161 FGAQETCRTIVE
-173 SEVLRMGYYI
+173 SEALRMGYYI
-183 YGWRHVPVDVA
+183 YGWRHVPVDVS
-194 CLGEKAN
+194 CLGDKAN

-212 SNSKGV
+212 SNTKGV

-233 IEKAATAAGVQGLY
+233 IEKAAAASQISGLY
-247 LCSLSCRSIIY
+247 ICSLSCRSIIY

-267 AEFYPD
+267 AVFYPD
-273 LMDERFESA
+273 LQDERFESA
-282 FALYHQRY
+282 FAIYHQRY

-325 HEIRMASGAFGD
+325 HEIRMASNTFGD
-337 MAEDI
+337 HAEDI

-356 DSVFEV
+356 DAVFEV
-362 LVRAG
+362 MVRGG
-367 RSAPMAK
+367 RNAPMTK
-374 TMMVPESWSKQAIE
+374 TMLVPESWSNMTRETEMPQA
-388 LPQSWRDMYSYCNS
+388 WRDMYAYCNS
-402 VLEPWD
+402 VMEPWD

-431 PMRYV
+431 PMRFV

-442 LIAGSETGMVP
+442 VIAGSETGMVP
-453 VDEANVVEK
+453 TDETTVVEK
-462 GALGPGQLLA
+462 GALGPGQMLA
-472 VDMQEGKLYHDTE
+472 VDMKGGRLLHDTE
-485 MKDKLAA
+485 IKDELAA
-492 AQPFGDWV
+492 ARPFGKWV
-500 GKINELD
+500 GSIVDLELETSG
-507 DKLAVVTEKP
+507 LAPKTL
-517 MFTGA
+517 FAGGD
-522 ELRKR
+522 LRTR

-537 LEQILAPMAE
+537 LEQILHPMAE
-547 DAKEALASMG
+547 DGKEAVASMG
-557 DDTPSAVLSE
+557 DDTPSAVLSDM
-567 KYRPLSHFFRQAFSQ
+567 YRPLSHFFRQNFSQ

-592 EFRVMSLKTRFGNLK
+592 ESRVMSLKTRFGNLR
-607 NVLDEDSS
+607 NVLDESNE
-615 QTEILVLDSPFV
+615 QTEILSLDSPFV
-627 GNAQFDE
+627 SNAKFDLMVRHFGDAVE
-634 LIANFNAPL
+634 
-643 AEIDCTF
+643 EIDCTF
-650 DAGAGPDDL
+650 AAGAKADSL
-659 RKGLTRIRAEAED
+659 RLALEKIRAEAED
-672 AVRSGAGHIILTD
+672 AVRAGANHLVLTDHHQGAG
-685 QHQSIDRVAM
+685 RVPM

-718 LNVRSAECVDPHY
+718 LNVRSAECLDAHY
-731 FAVLIGCGA
+731 FAVLIGSGA
-740 TVVNA
+740 TTVNA
-745 YLAEDSLADRI
+745 YIAEDSIADRV
-756 ERGLLECT
+756 ERGLLDGPVSAAVGRYE
-764 LTEAIQRYR
+764 EAI
-773 NAIDQGLLKIMAKMG
+773 NQGLLKIMSKMG

-803 VGLSRAMVAEYF
+803 VGLSRSMVAEYF

-820 RISGIGTTGIQRKSE
+820 RISGIGVTGIQKKVSE
-835 SVHAKGWRGGSDV
+835 IHARGWLGGSDV

-855 KARRS
+855 KARRQ
-860 GEKHAWEAQ
+860 GEKHAWQAQ
-869 TMHMLQAACNTANY
+869 NMHLLQSACDQASFDL
-883 EMWKQFSAA
+883 WKQYSAA

-899 HLRDLLDIKEMGKA
+899 HLRDLLDLQPMGKKV
-913 IPIEEVES
+913 PLEEVES

-970 VPEANGDNPSAKIK
+970 TPEPNGDNPSAKIK

-1019 LPGMKVTDLIAR
+1019 LPGIKVTELIAR

-1058 LIYDLKQINPR
+1058 LIYDLKQINPNA
-1069 CKVTVKL
+1069 KVTVKL
-1076 VASSGVG
+1076 VAASGVG

-1124 LTEAHQVLAMNNLR
+1124 LTEAHQVLALNNLR
-1138 ERVTLRTDGGLR
+1138 DRVTLRTDGGLR
-1150 TGRDIVM
+1150 TGRDIVI
-1157 AAMMGAEEYGIGT
+1157 AAMMGAEEFGIGT

-1192 VCTQD
+1192 VCVQD
-1197 EELRDKFT
+1197 ERLRKKFT
-1205 GNADKVVNLITFYA
+1205 GTAEKVVNLITFYA
-1219 TEVREILAS
+1219 QEVREILAS
-1228 IGARSMDDVIG
+1228 IGARSLDEVIG
-1239 RADLLSQVSR
+1239 RADLLTQVSR
-1249 GSAHLDDLDLNPLLI
+1249 GAAHLDDLDLNPMLI
-1264 TVDGADR
+1264 SVDEGHTIQYNR
-1271 IVYDRNK
+1271 GKERQI
-1278 ARNFVP
+1278 VP

-1295 ARFLNDGEKM
+1295 ARFFDEGEKM
-1305 QLQYAVQNTLRTIGT
+1305 QLSYSVQNTHRTIGT
-1320 RTSSHIVQNFG
+1320 RASSHIVKRFG
-1331 MNNTLQADHLTVK
+1331 MRNNLQPDHLTVK

-1379 GTIVVRPPMNSPL
+1379 GIIVVRPPLVSPL
-1392 VAADN
+1392 VASDN

-1403 VLYGATAG
+1403 VLYGATDG
-1411 YLFAAGRAGERFG
+1411 RLFANGRAGERFA
-1424 VRNSGAKVVIEG
+1424 VRNSGAKVVVEG
-1436 CGACGCEYMT
+1436 CGSNGCEYMT
-1446 GGVAVILGSIGAN
+1446 GGVAVILGSIGSN

-1474 DGVADSRM
+1474 DGVAEALM
-1482 NHETLATC
+1482 NHETLVTC
-1490 PIGDAHWEGQL
+1490 RLDSAYYEAEVKGLIAEHL
-1501 KELIERH
+1501 KETRSPR
-1508 LAETG
+1508 AR
-1513 SVKAADILQHWDVE
+1513 DILQHWEEERQHILQVS
-1527 LANFVQICPKEML
+1527 PKEML
-1540 AHLPAPL
+1540 AHLAHPL
-1547 GVEDKAVPAE
+1547 SDGARKTVRA

>member
-1 MIFSPTS
+1 M
-8 HVLDAGPCCHE
+8 
-19 PRLQTQIKPDKP
+19 
-31 PNADAVALY
+31 
-40 WKEFTMTKFDQA
+40 
-52 WVDAET
+52 AENGMY
-58 AKREWMT
+58 A
-65 ENSLYKEE
+65 EE
-73 EEHASCGVGLVVSI
+73 EEHSSCGVGLVVSI
-87 DGKPSRKVVENGI
+87 DGKPSRRVVEAGI
-100 AALKAIWHRGAVD
+100 NALKAIWHRGAVD

-122 GIHVQ
+122 GIHLQ
-127 IPVEFFYDQIRR
+127 IPVSFFYDQIRR
-139 TGHEPDMTKMI
+139 TGHEPNESRLV
-150 AVGQVFLPRTD
+150 AVGQVFLPRTNF
-161 YGAQETCRTIVE
+161 GAQEQCRTIVE
-173 SEVLRMGYYI
+173 TEVLRMGHTI
-183 YGWRHVPVDVA
+183 YGWRHVPVDIS
-194 CLGEKAN
+194 CLGDKAN

-212 SNSKGV
+212 SDAKGL

-233 IEKAATAAGVQGLY
+233 IEKAVQAAGIMGFY
-247 LCSLSCRSIIY
+247 MASLSCRSIIY

-267 AEFYPD
+267 AVFYPD
-273 LMDERFESA
+273 LMDERFKSA
-282 FALYHQRY
+282 FAIYHQRY

-319 LNWMKS
+319 TNWMKS

-337 MAEDI
+337 LAEDI
-342 KPIVAQGSS
+342 KPIIPQGSS

-356 DSVFEV
+356 DAVFEV

-374 TMMVPESWSKQAIE
+374 TMLIPESWSKQAEE

-402 VLEPWD
+402 VMEPWD

-442 LIAGSETGMVP
+442 VIAGSEAGMVP
-453 VDEANVVEK
+453 IDERTVKEK
-462 GALGPGQLLA
+462 GALGPGQMLA
-472 VDMQEGKLYHDTE
+472 VDMTEGKLYHDAE
-485 MKDKLAA
+485 IKNRLAD
-492 AQPFGDWV
+492 AQPFGEWV

-507 DKLAVVTEKP
+507 DALSGVTEAP
-517 MFTGA
+517 LYTGA

-547 DAKEALASMG
+547 DGKEAVASMG
-557 DDTPSAVLSE
+557 DDTPSAVLS
-567 KYRPLSHFFRQAFSQ
+567 KQYRPLSHFFRQNFSQ

-592 EFRVMSLKTRFGNLK
+592 EYRVMSLKTRFGNLK
-607 NVLDEDSS
+607 NVLDESS
-615 QTEILVLDSPFV
+615 AQTEILVLESPFV
-627 GNAQFDE
+627 GNAQWAE
-634 LIANFNAPL
+634 MIKQFNADVT
-643 AEIDCTF
+643 EIDCTF
-650 DAGAGPDDL
+650 APGKNAL
-659 RKGLTRIRAEAED
+659 QEGLERIRAEAED
-672 AVRSGAGHIILTD
+672 AIRSGTGHLILTD
-685 QHQSIDRVAM
+685 QYQNENRVGM
-695 PMILATSAVHSWLT
+695 PMILATSAVHSHLT
-709 RKGLRTFCS
+709 RKGLRTFSS
-718 LNVRSAECVDPHY
+718 LNVRSAECIDPHY
-731 FAVLIGCGA
+731 FAVLIGAGA

-745 YLAEDSLADRI
+745 YLAEDSIADRI
-756 ERGLLECT
+756 ARGLVDGS
-764 LTEAIQRYR
+764 LTEAVARYR
-773 NAIDQGLLKIMAKMG
+773 AAIDQGLLKIMSKMG

-803 VGLSRAMVAEYF
+803 VGLSRAMCAEYF
-815 PGMQS
+815 PGLTS
-820 RISGIGTTGIQRKSE
+820 RISGIGVSGIQAKLE
-835 SVHAKGWRGGSDV
+835 EVHARGWRGAQDI

-855 KARRS
+855 KARKS
-860 GEKHAWEAQ
+860 GETHAWGAQ
-869 TMHMLQAACNTANY
+869 TMHILQTACNKASY
-883 EMWKQFSAA
+883 ELWKRYSAA
-892 MRANPPI
+892 MQANPPI
-899 HLRDLLDIKEMGKA
+899 HLRDLMAIKPLGKA

-921 ITSIRKRFVTPGMSL
+921 VTAIRKRFVTPGMSL

-956 KSDSGE
+956 RSDSGE

-970 VPEANGDNPSAKIK
+970 TPESNGDNPSAKIK

-1019 LPGMKVTDLIAR
+1019 LPGMKVTKLIAR
-1031 LRHSTK
+1031 LRHSTE

-1058 LIYDLKQINPR
+1058 LIYDLKQINPGV
-1069 CKVTVKL
+1069 KVCVKL
-1076 VASSGVG
+1076 VAQSGVG

-1124 LTEAHQVLAMNNLR
+1124 LTEAHQVLSMNNLR
-1138 ERVTLRTDGGLR
+1138 ERITLRTDGGLR

-1197 EELRDKFT
+1197 EALRAKFT

-1219 TEVREILAS
+1219 QEVREILAS
-1228 IGARSMDDVIG
+1228 IGARSLDEVIG
-1239 RADLLSQVSR
+1239 RADLLTQVSR
-1249 GSAHLDDLDLNPLLI
+1249 GSAHLDDLDLNPMLI
-1264 TVDGADR
+1264 TVDGAQHQR
-1271 IVYDRNK
+1271 YDRLK
-1278 ARNFVP
+1278 PRNEVP
-1284 DTLDAEIVKDA
+1284 DTLDAEIVRDA
-1295 ARFLNDGEKM
+1295 QRFLNDGEKM
-1305 QLQYAVQNTLRTIGT
+1305 QLHYAVQNTHRTVGT
-1320 RTSSHIVQNFG
+1320 RVSSHIVRKFG
-1331 MNNTLQADHLTVK
+1331 MRNSLQPDHLTVK
-1344 LSGSAGQSLGA
+1344 LTGSAGQSLGA
-1355 FAAPGLKLEV
+1355 FAAPGLKIEV

-1379 GTIVVRPPMNSPL
+1379 GTIVVRPSMASPL
-1392 VAADN
+1392 VAAEN

-1403 VLYGATAG
+1403 VLYGATDG
-1411 YLFAAGRAGERFG
+1411 YLFAAGRAGERFA

-1436 CGACGCEYMT
+1436 CGSNGCEYMT
-1446 GGVAVILGSIGAN
+1446 GGVAVILGDIGAN
-1459 FGAGMTGGMAYLYDP
+1459 FAAGMTGGMAYLYDP
-1474 DGVADSRM
+1474 QGRAPTLV
-1482 NHETLATC
+1482 NGETLVSCAVTE
-1490 PIGDAHWEGQL
+1490 PHWEAEL
-1501 KELIERH
+1501 KGLIERH
-1508 LAETG
+1508 VAETSSRRG
-1513 SVKAADILQHWDVE
+1513 QDILQYWDRE
-1527 LANFVQICPKEML
+1527 RAHFIQLCPKEML
-1540 AHLPAPL
+1540 NKLAHPL
-1547 GVEDKAVPAE
+1547 GMTPEAIPAE

>member
-1 MIFSPTS
+1 
-8 HVLDAGPCCHE
+8 
-19 PRLQTQIKPDKP
+19 
-31 PNADAVALY
+31 
-40 WKEFTMTKFDQA
+40 MTKYDA
-52 WVDAET
+52 DWVKAEE
-58 AKREWMT
+58 AKRAWMSQ
-65 ENSLYKEE
+65 NGLYHES
-73 EEHASCGVGLVVSI
+73 EEHSSCGVGLVVSL
-87 DGKPSRKVVENGI
+87 DGKKTRSVVDAGI
-100 AALKAIWHRGAVD
+100 NALKAIWHRGAVD

-127 IPVEFFYDQIRR
+127 IPVKFFYDQIER
-139 TGHEPDMTKMI
+139 TGHTPRMDELV

-161 YGAQETCRTIVE
+161 FGAQETCRTIVE
-173 SEVLRMGYYI
+173 TEVLRMGYYI
-183 YGWRHVPVDVA
+183 YGWRHVPVEVG

-233 IEKAATAAGVQGLY
+233 IEKAAAAAAVHDLY
-247 LCSLSCRSIIY
+247 IASLSCRSIIY

-282 FALYHQRY
+282 FAIYHQRY

-325 HEIRMASGAFGD
+325 HEIRMASGSFGD
-337 MAEDI
+337 YAEDI
-342 KPIVAQGSS
+342 KPIVAGGAS

-356 DSVFEV
+356 DGVFEV

-374 TMMVPESWSKQAIE
+374 TMLVPESWSKQAVE
-388 LPQSWRDMYSYCNS
+388 LPQAWRDMYSYCNS
-402 VLEPWD
+402 VMEPWD

-420 VCAGLDRNGLR
+420 VCGGLDRNGLR

-442 LIAGSETGMVP
+442 LIAGSEAGMVP
-453 VDEANVVEK
+453 TDEATVREK
-462 GALGPGQLLA
+462 GALGPGQMIA
-472 VDMQEGKLYHDTE
+472 VDMAEGKLYRDTE
-485 MKDKLAA
+485 IKDKLSA
-492 AQPFGDWV
+492 AQPFGEWV
-500 GKINELD
+500 GKISELD
-507 DKLAVVTEKP
+507 GALAAVTE
-517 MFTGA
+517 TALYSGS
-522 ELRKR
+522 ELRQR

-532 YSIEE
+532 YTVEE

-547 DAKEALASMG
+547 DAKESLASMG
-557 DDTPSAVLSE
+557 DDTPSAVLSK
-567 KYRPLSHFFRQAFSQ
+567 KYRPLSHYFRQNFSQ

-607 NVLDEDSS
+607 NVLDESS
-615 QTEILVLDSPFV
+615 AQTEILVLDSPFV

-634 LIANFNAPL
+634 LQKQFNATC
-643 AEIDCTF
+643 ATIDCTF
-650 DAGAGPDDL
+650 A
-659 RKGLTRIRAEAED
+659 KGQGSLNAALERVRSEAED
-672 AVRSGAGHIILTD
+672 AVRSGAGHIVLTD
-685 QHQSIDRVAM
+685 QGVSGDKVAM
-695 PMILATSAVHSWLT
+695 PMILATSAVHSHLT

-731 FAVLIGCGA
+731 FAVLIGSGA
-740 TVVNA
+740 TTVNA

-756 ERGLLECT
+756 ERGLLEMS
-764 LTEAIQRYR
+764 LTEAVARYR
-773 NAIDQGLLKIMAKMG
+773 DAIDQGLLKIMAKMG

-803 VGLSRAMVAEYF
+803 VGLSRAVCAEFF
-815 PGMQS
+815 PGMIS
-820 RISGIGTTGIQRKSE
+820 RISGIGVSGIQTKAE
-835 SVHAKGWRGGSDV
+835 EIHAQAFGAATNV
-848 LPIGGFY
+848 LPMGGFY
-855 KARRS
+855 KARKS
-860 GEKHAWEAQ
+860 GETHAWGAQ
-869 TMHMLQAACNTANY
+869 TMHLMQSACDRASY
-883 EMWKQFSAA
+883 ELWKTYSKA
-892 MRANPPI
+892 MQANPPI
-899 HLRDLLDIKEMGKA
+899 HLRDLLAIKPVAKP
-913 IPIEEVES
+913 IPLEEVES

-970 VPEANGDNPSAKIK
+970 VPEPNGDNPSAKIK

-999 HCEELEI
+999 QCEELEI

-1089 AKAKAD
+1089 AKAEAD

-1157 AAMMGAEEYGIGT
+1157 AAMLGAEEFGIGT

-1197 EELRDKFT
+1197 EELRGKFT

-1219 TEVREILAS
+1219 QEVREILAS
-1228 IGARSMDDVIG
+1228 IGARSLEEVIG

-1249 GSAHLDDLDLNPLLI
+1249 GSEHLDDLDLNPLLI
-1264 TVDGADR
+1264 RVDGSDD
-1271 IVYDRNK
+1271 ITYDRDRP
-1278 ARNFVP
+1278 RNPVP
-1284 DTLDAEIVKDA
+1284 DTLDAEIVRDA
-1295 ARFLNDGEKM
+1295 ARFLEDGEKM
-1305 QLQYAVQNTLRTIGT
+1305 QLSYAVMNTHRTVGT
-1320 RTSSHIVQNFG
+1320 RTSSHIVQKFG
-1331 MNNTLQADHLTVK
+1331 MRNALQPDHLHVK
-1344 LSGSAGQSLGA
+1344 LTGSAGQALGA

-1379 GTIVVRPPMNSPL
+1379 GTIVVRPPLVSPL
-1392 VAADN
+1392 VASEN

-1403 VLYGATAG
+1403 VLYGATDG
-1411 YLFAAGRAGERFG
+1411 YLFAAGRAGERFA

-1436 CGACGCEYMT
+1436 CGSNGCEYMT

-1474 DGVADSRM
+1474 EGKAPALM
-1482 NHETLATC
+1482 NMEGLVTC
-1490 PIGDAHWEGQL
+1490 AVTQEHWEAQL
-1501 KELIERH
+1501 KDLLERH
-1508 LAETG
+1508 VAETG
-1513 SVKAADILQHWDVE
+1513 SRKAADILQHWDLE
-1527 LANFVQICPKEML
+1527 RGNFLQVCPTEML
-1540 AHLPAPL
+1540 DKISHPL
-1547 GVEDKAVPAE
+1547 GVEADAIPAE

>member
-1 MIFSPTS
+1 
-8 HVLDAGPCCHE
+8 
-19 PRLQTQIKPDKP
+19 
-31 PNADAVALY
+31 
-40 WKEFTMTKFDQA
+40 MTKYDEN
-52 WVDAET
+52 WVAAEK
-58 AKREWMT
+58 AKRAWMA
-65 ENSLYKEE
+65 ENGLYDES
-73 EEHASCGVGLVVSI
+73 EEHSSCGVGLAVSI
-87 DGKPSRKVVENGI
+87 DGKPSRKVVEAGI
-100 AALKAIWHRGAVD
+100 TALKAIWHRGAVD

-127 IPVEFFYDQIRR
+127 IPVNFFYDQVER
-139 TGHEPDMTKMI
+139 TGHRPRKDELI

-161 YGAQETCRTIVE
+161 FGAQETCRTIVE
-173 SEVLRMGYYI
+173 TEVLRMGYYI
-183 YGWRHVPVDVA
+183 YGWRHVPVHVA

-218 DEETFERELYVIRRR
+218 DEEQFERELYVIRRR
-233 IEKAATAAGVQGLY
+233 IEKAAAAAAVGELY
-247 LCSLSCRSIIY
+247 IASLSCRSIIY

-273 LMDERFESA
+273 LQDERFESS
-282 FALYHQRY
+282 FAIYHQRY

-319 LNWMKS
+319 VNWMKS
-325 HEIRMASGAFGD
+325 HEIRMASASFGD
-337 MAEDI
+337 FAEDI
-342 KPIVAQGSS
+342 KPIISNGAS

-356 DSVFEV
+356 DGVFEV

-374 TMMVPESWSKQAIE
+374 TMLVPESWSKQAVE
-388 LPQSWRDMYSYCNS
+388 LPQAWRDMYSYCNG
-402 VLEPWD
+402 VMEPWD

-420 VCAGLDRNGLR
+420 VCGGLDRNGLR

-436 VTGDGL
+436 VTGDGM

-453 VDEANVVEK
+453 TDEGTVREK
-462 GALGPGQLLA
+462 GALGPGQMIA
-472 VDMQEGKLYHDTE
+472 VDMKDGKLYRDTE
-485 MKDKLAA
+485 IKDRLSSAL
-492 AQPFGDWV
+492 PFGEWV
-500 GKINELD
+500 QKITELD
-507 DKLAVVTEKP
+507 GPLGALTEKA
-517 MFTGA
+517 MFEGA
-522 ELRKR
+522 QLRTR

-532 YSIEE
+532 YSVEE

-547 DAKEALASMG
+547 DGKETLASMG
-557 DDTPSAVLSE
+557 DDTPSAVLSK
-567 KYRPLSHFFRQAFSQ
+567 KYRPLSHYFRQNFSQ

-592 EFRVMSLKTRFGNLK
+592 EYRVMSLKTRFGNLK
-607 NVLDEDSS
+607 NVLDESS
-615 QTEILVLDSPFV
+615 AQTEILVLDTPFV

-634 LIANFNAPL
+634 LQKQFNSPCVT
-643 AEIDCTF
+643 IDCTF
-650 DAGAGPDDL
+650 EAGAGAL
-659 RKGLTRIRAEAED
+659 REGLDRIRSEAED
-672 AVRSGAGHIILTD
+672 AVRSGSGHIILTD
-685 QHQSIDRVAM
+685 ENVGADKVAM
-695 PMILATSAVHSWLT
+695 PMILATSAVHSHLT

-718 LNVRSAECVDPHY
+718 LNVRSAECIDPHY
-731 FAVLIGCGA
+731 FAVLIGSGA

-756 ERGLLECT
+756 NRGLLDLT
-764 LTEAIQRYR
+764 LTEAVAKYR
-773 NAIDQGLLKIMAKMG
+773 EAVDQGLLKIMSKMG

-803 VGLSRAMVAEYF
+803 VGLSRAMCAEFF
-815 PGMQS
+815 PGMIS
-820 RISGIGTTGIQRKSE
+820 RISGIGLGGLQKKAEEI
-835 SVHAKGWRGGSDV
+835 HALAYANGQDV

-855 KARRS
+855 KARKS
-860 GEKHAWEAQ
+860 GETHAWGAQ
-869 TMHMLQAACNTANY
+869 TMHLLQSACDRASY
-883 EMWKQFSAA
+883 EMWKTYSKA
-892 MRANPPI
+892 MQANPPI
-899 HLRDLLDIKEMGKA
+899 HLRDLLAIKPLGEA
-913 IPIEEVES
+913 INIEEVES

-970 VPEANGDNPSAKIK
+970 VPEPNGDNPSAKIK

-1089 AKAKAD
+1089 AKAEAD

-1115 YAGLPWEMG
+1115 HAGLPWEMG
-1124 LTEAHQVLAMNNLR
+1124 LTEAHQVLAMNKLR
-1138 ERVTLRTDGGLR
+1138 DRVTLRTDGGLR

-1157 AAMMGAEEYGIGT
+1157 AAMLGAEEYGIGT

-1197 EELRDKFT
+1197 QDLRDKFT
-1205 GNADKVVNLITFYA
+1205 GSADKVVNLITFYA
-1219 TEVREILAS
+1219 QEVREILAS
-1228 IGARSMDDVIG
+1228 IGAKTLDEVIG

-1249 GSAHLDDLDLNPLLI
+1249 GSEHLDDLDLNPLLI
-1264 TVDGADR
+1264 RVDGSDD
-1271 IVYDRNK
+1271 IVYDRDRG
-1278 ARNFVP
+1278 RNEVP
-1284 DTLDAEIVKDA
+1284 DTLDAEIVRDA
-1295 ARFLNDGEKM
+1295 ARFLEDGEKM
-1305 QLQYAVQNTLRTIGT
+1305 QLSYAVMNTHRTVGT
-1320 RTSSHIVQNFG
+1320 RTSSHIVQKFG
-1331 MNNTLQADHLTVK
+1331 MRNALQPDHLHVK
-1344 LSGSAGQSLGA
+1344 LTGSAGQSLGA
-1355 FAAPGLKLEV
+1355 FAAPGLKIEV

-1379 GTIVVRPPMNSPL
+1379 GTVVVRPPLVSPL
-1392 VAADN
+1392 TASEN

-1403 VLYGATAG
+1403 VLYGATDG
-1411 YLFAAGRAGERFG
+1411 YLFAAGRAGERFA
-1424 VRNSGAKVVIEG
+1424 VRNSGASVVIEG
-1436 CGACGCEYMT
+1436 CGSNGCEYMT

-1474 DGVADSRM
+1474 EGVAGDLM
-1482 NHETLATC
+1482 NMEGLVTC
-1490 PIGDAHWEGQL
+1490 PVVTPEWEAQL
-1501 KELIERH
+1501 LGLIERH
-1508 LAETG
+1508 VAETRSRKG
-1513 SVKAADILQHWDVE
+1513 EEILQNWDLE
-1527 LANFVQICPKEML
+1527 KANFVQVCPKEML
-1540 AHLPAPL
+1540 DKIKHPL
-1547 GVEDKAVPAE
+1547 GIEDQLAVPAE

>member
-1 MIFSPTS
+1 
-8 HVLDAGPCCHE
+8 
-19 PRLQTQIKPDKP
+19 
-31 PNADAVALY
+31 
-40 WKEFTMTKFDQA
+40 MTKYDA
-52 WVDAET
+52 SWVKAEK
-58 AKREWMT
+58 AKRVNMAK
-65 ENSLYKEE
+65 NGLYSEA

-87 DGKPSRKVVENGI
+87 DGKPSRKVVQAGI
-100 AALKAIWHRGAVD
+100 DALKAVWHRGAVD

-127 IPVEFFYDQIRR
+127 IPVPFFYNQIER
-139 TGHEPDMTKMI
+139 TGHNPRMEELM

-161 YGAQETCRTIVE
+161 FGAQETCRTIVE
-173 SEVLRMGYYI
+173 TEVLRMGYYI
-183 YGWRHVPVDVA
+183 YGWRHVPVNVGS
-194 CLGEKAN
+194 LGDKAN
-201 ATRPEIEQILI
+201 ATRPEIEQILL

-218 DEETFERELYVIRRR
+218 EEEIFERDLYVIRRR
-233 IEKAATAAGVQGLY
+233 IEKAASAAGINELY
-247 LCSLSCRSIIY
+247 LASLSCRSIIY
-258 KGMMLAEQV
+258 KGMFLAQDV

-273 LMDERFESA
+273 LKDSRFESA
-282 FALYHQRY
+282 FALYHQRF

-319 LNWMKS
+319 TNWMKS
-325 HEIRMASGAFGD
+325 HEIRMSSDAFGD
-337 MAEDI
+337 MADDI
-342 KPIVAQGSS
+342 KPIIASGSS

-356 DSVFEV
+356 DSVFEM

-367 RSAPMAK
+367 RNAPMAK
-374 TMMVPESWSKQAIE
+374 TMLVPESWSKQAVD
-388 LPQSWRDMYSYCNS
+388 LPKPWIDMYSYCNS
-402 VLEPWD
+402 VMEPWD

-442 LIAGSETGMVP
+442 LIAGSEAGMVH
-453 VDEANVVEK
+453 VNEADVKEK
-462 GALGPGQLLA
+462 GALGPGQLIA
-472 VDMQEGKLYHDTE
+472 VDMAEGRLYHDTE
-485 MKDKLAA
+485 MKDLLAA
-492 AQPFGDWV
+492 SQDFGEWV

-507 DKLAVVTEKP
+507 EDLAKAVEAP
-517 MFTGA
+517 IFTGS
-522 ELRKR
+522 ELRQR

-532 YSIEE
+532 YTIEE
-537 LEQILAPMAE
+537 LEQILVPMAE
-547 DAKEALASMG
+547 DGKETLASMG

-567 KYRPLSHFFRQAFSQ
+567 KYRPLSHFFRQNFSQ

-592 EFRVMSLKTRFGNLK
+592 EYRVMSLKTRFGNLK
-607 NVLDEDSS
+607 NVLDESS
-615 QTEILVLDSPFV
+615 AQTEILVLDSPFV
-627 GNAQFDE
+627 GNIQFQR
-634 LIANFNAPL
+634 LLKNFNAPMM
-643 AEIDCTF
+643 EIDCTF
-650 DAGAGPDDL
+650 PSGETAGSLQTAL
-659 RKGLTRIRAEAED
+659 NRIRAEAED
-672 AVRSGAGHIILTD
+672 AVRSGCGHLVLTD
-685 QHQSIDRVAM
+685 QKTSRDLVSI

-709 RKGLRTFCS
+709 RHGLRTFTS
-718 LNVRSAECVDPHY
+718 INVRSAECIDPHY

-756 ERGLLECT
+756 ERGLLDCA
-764 LTEAIQRYR
+764 LTEAVSRYR

-788 ISVISSYRGGLNFEA
+788 ISVVSSYRGGLNFEA
-803 VGLSRAMVAEYF
+803 VGLSRAMCAEFF
-815 PGMQS
+815 PGMTS
-820 RISGIGTTGIQRKSE
+820 RISGIGVVGIQHKAE
-835 SVHAKGWRGGSDV
+835 SIHASAFLNHNDV

-855 KARRS
+855 KARKS

-869 TMHMLQAACNTANY
+869 TMHLLQSACSRGSY
-883 EMWKQFSAA
+883 EMWKNYSAKLQ
-892 MRANPPI
+892 ANPPI
-899 HLRDLLDIKEMGKA
+899 HLRDLLEIKPLGN
-913 IPIEEVES
+913 PISVDEVES
-921 ITSIRKRFVTPGMSL
+921 ITSIRQRFVTPGMSL

-970 VPEANGDNPSAKIK
+970 VPEPNGDNPSAKIK

-1019 LPGMKVTDLIAR
+1019 LPGIKVTDLIAR

-1076 VASSGVG
+1076 VAASGVG

-1089 AKAKAD
+1089 AKADAD
-1095 VILISGHNGGTG
+1095 IILISGHNGGTG

-1115 YAGLPWEMG
+1115 FAGLPWEMG

-1138 ERVTLRTDGGLR
+1138 GRVTLRTDGGLR

-1157 AAMMGAEEYGIGT
+1157 AAMLGAEEYGIGT

-1197 EELRDKFT
+1197 EGLREKFT
-1205 GNADKVVNLITFYA
+1205 GSADKVVNLITFYA
-1219 TEVREILAS
+1219 QEVREILAS
-1228 IGARSMDDVIG
+1228 IGARSMNDVIG

-1264 TVDGADR
+1264 TVDGADQ
-1271 IVYDRNK
+1271 ISYDRNK
-1278 ARNFVP
+1278 PRNSVP
-1284 DTLDAEIVKDA
+1284 DTLDAKIVVDA
-1295 ARFLNDGEKM
+1295 ARFLQEGEKM
-1305 QLQYAVQNTLRTIGT
+1305 QLQYAVKNTSRTIGT
-1320 RTSSHIVQNFG
+1320 LISSHIVTKFG
-1331 MNNTLQADHLTVK
+1331 MNNDLQPDHLTIK
-1344 LSGSAGQSLGA
+1344 LQGSAGQALGA

-1365 SGDANDYV
+1365 AGEANDYV

-1379 GTIVVRPPMNSPL
+1379 GLIVVRPAQISPL
-1392 VAADN
+1392 VASEN

-1403 VLYGATAG
+1403 VLYGATNG
-1411 YLFAAGRAGERFG
+1411 YLFASGRAGERFS
-1424 VRNSGAKVVIEG
+1424 VRNSGAKAVIEG
-1436 CGACGCEYMT
+1436 CGSNGCEYMT
-1446 GGVAVILGSIGAN
+1446 GGVAVILGTVGVN

-1474 DGVADSRM
+1474 GGTTNRM
-1482 NHETLATC
+1482 MNMETLVTC
-1490 PIGDAHWEGQL
+1490 RVTVDHWE
-1501 KELIERH
+1501 KELRNLIQRH
-1508 LAETG
+1508 ADETG
-1513 SVKAADILQHWDVE
+1513 SIKATDILRHWQQEVE
-1527 LANFVQICPKEML
+1527 NFVQVCPKEML
-1540 AHLPAPL
+1540 VHLPEPL
-1547 GVEDKAVPAE
+1547 TVDIAQSLPAE

>member
-1 MIFSPTS
+1 MSAFDT
-8 HVLDAGPCCHE
+8 DWA
-19 PRLQTQIKPDKP
+19 
-31 PNADAVALY
+31 NAEAARR
-40 WKEFTMTKFDQA
+40 A
-52 WVDAET
+52 
-58 AKREWMT
+58 WMT
-65 ENSLYKEE
+65 EHSLYREAD
-73 EEHASCGVGLVVSI
+73 EHASCGVGLVVSI
-87 DGKPSRKVVENGI
+87 DGSKSRKVVENGI
-100 AALKAIWHRGAVD
+100 DALKAVWHRGAVD

-122 GIHVQ
+122 GIHVE
-127 IPVEFFYDQIRR
+127 IPVPFFVDQIER
-139 TGHEPDMTKMI
+139 TGHEPRAGERL

-161 YGAQETCRTIVE
+161 FGAQETCRTIIE
-173 SEVLRMGYYI
+173 TEVLRMGYYI
-183 YGWRHVPVDVA
+183 YGWRHVPVNVD

-218 DEETFERELYVIRRR
+218 DEEQFERELYVIRRR
-233 IEKAATAAGVQGLY
+233 IEKAASAAQVQSLY

-267 AEFYPD
+267 ADFYPD
-273 LMDERFESA
+273 LADDRFESA
-282 FALYHQRY
+282 FAIYHQRY

-319 LNWMKS
+319 VNWMKS
-325 HEIRMASGAFGD
+325 HEIRMASSAFGD
-337 MAEDI
+337 TAEDI
-342 KPIVAQGSS
+342 KPIIANGSS

-367 RSAPMAK
+367 RNAPMAK
-374 TMMVPESWSKQAIE
+374 TMLVPESWSKQAVE
-388 LPQSWRDMYSYCNS
+388 LPQSWRDMYSYCNA
-402 VLEPWD
+402 VMEPWD

-431 PMRYV
+431 PMRYT

-453 VDEANVVEK
+453 VDEASVVEK
-462 GALGPGQLLA
+462 GALGPGQMIA
-472 VDMQEGKLYHDTE
+472 VDMVDGKLFHDKE
-485 MKDKLAA
+485 LKNALAA
-492 AQPFGDWV
+492 SQPFGDWV
-500 GKINELD
+500 GRIVELD
-507 DKLAVVTEKP
+507 DKLGAVTEVP
-517 MFTGA
+517 IFSGA
-522 ELRKR
+522 ELRRR

-532 YSIEE
+532 YTIEE

-547 DAKEALASMG
+547 DGKEQIASMG
-557 DDTPSAVLSE
+557 DDTPSAVLS
-567 KYRPLSHFFRQAFSQ
+567 KSYRPLSHFFRQNFSQ

-592 EFRVMSLKTRFGNLK
+592 EYRVMSLKTRFGNLK
-607 NVLDEDSS
+607 NVLDQDSS
-615 QTEILVLDSPFV
+615 QTEIIVLDSPFV
-627 GNAQFDE
+627 GNAQFDTLKE
-634 LIANFNAPL
+634 AFNADMV
-643 AEIDCTF
+643 EISCTF
-650 DAGAGPDDL
+650 PADCQAGELSSAIE
-659 RKGLTRIRAEAED
+659 RIRSDAED
-672 AVRSGAGHIILTD
+672 AVRSGAGHLVLTD
-685 QHQSIDRVAM
+685 RGSGTDNIAM

-718 LNVRSAECVDPHY
+718 LNVRSAECIDPHY
-731 FAVLIGCGA
+731 FAVLVGCGA
-740 TVVNA
+740 TTVNA
-745 YLAEDSLADRI
+745 YLAEDSIADRI
-756 ERGLLECT
+756 ERNLIDGT
-764 LTEAIQRYR
+764 LTEAVARYR
-773 NAIDQGLLKIMAKMG
+773 AAIDAGLLKIMSKMG
-788 ISVISSYRGGLNFEA
+788 ISVVSSYRGGLNFEA
-803 VGLSRAMVAEYF
+803 VGLSRAMVTEYF

-820 RISGIGTTGIQRKSE
+820 RISGIGIPGLQKMAE
-835 SVHAKGWRGGSDV
+835 EVHAKGFRGDSI

-855 KARRS
+855 KARRT
-860 GEKHAWEAQ
+860 GETHAWEAQ
-869 TMHMLQAACNTANY
+869 SMHLLQAACQKASY
-883 EMWKQFSAA
+883 ALWQQFSTK

-899 HLRDLLDIKEMGKA
+899 HLRDLLDIKPLGPEV
-913 IPIEEVES
+913 PIEEVES

-970 VPEANGDNPSAKIK
+970 TPEPNGDNPSAKIK

-999 HCEELEI
+999 QCEELEI

-1019 LPGMKVTDLIAR
+1019 LPGMKVTELIAR
-1031 LRHSTK
+1031 LRHSTP

-1058 LIYDLKQINPR
+1058 LIYDLKQINPYA
-1069 CKVTVKL
+1069 KVTVKL
-1076 VASSGVG
+1076 VAASGVG

-1124 LTEAHQVLAMNNLR
+1124 LTESHQVLSMNNLR
-1138 ERVTLRTDGGLR
+1138 DRITLRTDGGLR

-1197 EELRDKFT
+1197 ERLREKFT
-1205 GNADKVVNLITFYA
+1205 GSADKVVNLITFYA
-1219 TEVREILAS
+1219 QEVREILAR
-1228 IGARSMDDVIG
+1228 IGARSLDEVIG

-1249 GSAHLDDLDLNPLLI
+1249 GAAHLDDLDLNPLLI
-1264 TVDGADR
+1264 TVDGADQ
-1271 IVYDRNK
+1271 IVYDRERD
-1278 ARNFVP
+1278 RNPVD

-1305 QLQYAVQNTLRTIGT
+1305 QLSYAVRNTHRTIGT
-1320 RTSSHIVQNFG
+1320 RTSSHIVRKFG
-1331 MNNTLQADHLTVK
+1331 MDNSFQSDHLSVK
-1344 LSGSAGQSLGA
+1344 LQGSAGQSLGA
-1355 FAAPGLKLEV
+1355 FAAPGLRLEV

-1379 GTIVVRPPMNSPL
+1379 GTIVVRPPMASPL
-1392 VAADN
+1392 KASDN
-1397 TIIGNT
+1397 VIIGNT
-1403 VLYGATAG
+1403 VLYGATDG
-1411 YLFAAGRAGERFG
+1411 HLFAAGRAGERFA
-1424 VRNSGAKVVIEG
+1424 VRNSGATVVVEG
-1436 CGACGCEYMT
+1436 CGSNGCEYMT
-1446 GGVAVILGSIGAN
+1446 GGTAVILGEIGPN

-1474 DGVADSRM
+1474 EELSVGLINM
-1482 NHETLATC
+1482 ETLVLVPVA
-1490 PIGDAHWEGQL
+1490 EGHYMTQL
-1501 KELIERH
+1501 EDLLERH
-1508 LAETG
+1508 LEETG
-1513 SVKAADILQHWDVE
+1513 SQLTAGLLQHWSDE
-1527 LANFVQICPKEML
+1527 RRNFIQVCPKEML
-1540 AHLPAPL
+1540 DNLEVPL
-1547 GVEDKAVPAE
+1547 EGLEMAVPAE

>member
-1 MIFSPTS
+1 
-8 HVLDAGPCCHE
+8 
-19 PRLQTQIKPDKP
+19 
-31 PNADAVALY
+31 
-40 WKEFTMTKFDQA
+40 MTKYDES
-52 WVDAET
+52 WVAAQE
-58 AKREWMT
+58 AKRQWMH
-65 ENSLYKEE
+65 ENSLWKEDDE
-73 EEHASCGVGLVVSI
+73 KASCGVGLVVAI

-100 AALKAIWHRGAVD
+100 DALKAIWHRGAVD

-127 IPVEFFYDQIRR
+127 IPAPFFYDQIRR
-139 TGHEPDMTKMI
+139 TGHEPDMEKMV

-161 YGAQETCRTIVE
+161 FGAQERCRTIVE
-173 SEVLRMGYYI
+173 SEVLRMGHYI
-183 YGWRHVPVDVA
+183 YGWRHVPVNTAV
-194 CLGEKAN
+194 LGEKAN
-201 ATRPEIEQILI
+201 STRPEIEQILI
-212 SNSKGV
+212 RNDK
-218 DEETFERELYVIRRR
+218 DIDQEQFERELYIIRRR
-233 IEKAATAAGVQGLY
+233 IEKAAVAAQIAGLY
-247 LCSLSCRSIIY
+247 ICSLSCRSIIY

-273 LMDERFESA
+273 LKDERFESA
-282 FALYHQRY
+282 FAIYHQRY

-306 LAHNGEINTLKGN
+306 LAHNGEINTIKGN
-319 LNWMKS
+319 INWMKS
-325 HEIRMASGAFGD
+325 HEIRMASTAFGES
-337 MAEDI
+337 AEDI
-342 KPIVAQGSS
+342 KPIIPAGAS
-351 DSAAL
+351 DSGAL
-356 DSVFEV
+356 DAVFE
-362 LVRAG
+362 LMVRSG
-367 RSAPMAK
+367 RTAPMVK
-374 TMMVPESWSKQAIE
+374 TMLVPEPWSNDETMPQA
-388 LPQSWRDMYSYCNS
+388 LQDMYAYSNA
-402 VLEPWD
+402 VIEPWD

-420 VCAGLDRNGLR
+420 VCGGLDRNGLR
-431 PMRYV
+431 PLRYV
-436 VTGDGL
+436 ITGDGV
-442 LIAGSETGMVP
+442 LIAGSEAGMVP
-453 VDEANVVEK
+453 IDESMVVEK
-462 GALGPGQLLA
+462 GALGPGQMIA
-472 VDMQEGKLYHDTE
+472 VDMANGKLYHDAE
-485 MKDKLAA
+485 LKDKLAH
-492 AQPFGDWV
+492 AQPFSEWV
-500 GKINELD
+500 SKVTDLNEQLRD
-507 DKLAVVTEKP
+507 VPEAPKFE
-517 MFTGA
+517 GA

-532 YSIEE
+532 FSVEE
-537 LEQILAPMAE
+537 IEQILAPMAE
-547 DAKEALASMG
+547 DGKEAIASMG
-557 DDTPSAVLSE
+557 DDTPPAVLS
-567 KYRPLSHFFRQAFSQ
+567 KQYRPLSHFFRQNFSQ

-592 EFRVMSLKTRFGNLK
+592 ESRVMSLKTRFGNLK

-615 QTEILVLDSPFV
+615 QTEIWLLDSPFLA
-627 GNAQFDE
+627 NSEFDAMLDQFGE
-634 LIANFNAPL
+634 QVTV
-643 AEIDCTF
+643 IDCTF
-650 DAGAGPDDL
+650 AAGGNQETL
-659 RKGLTRIRAEAED
+659 QEGLTRIRNEAED
-672 AVRSGAGHIILTD
+672 AVRSGALHLVLTD
-685 QHQSIDRVAM
+685 ENQDPDNVAM
-695 PMILATSAVHSWLT
+695 PMILATSAVHSGLT
-709 RKGLRTFCS
+709 KKGLRTFCS
-718 LNVRSAECVDPHY
+718 INVRAAECIDPHY
-731 FAVLIGCGA
+731 FAVLIGSGA
-740 TVVNA
+740 TTVNA
-745 YLAEDSLADRI
+745 YLAEDTIADRI
-756 ERGLLECT
+756 TRGLIEGSLVD
-764 LTEAIQRYR
+764 AMRRYR
-773 NAIDQGLLKIMAKMG
+773 DAINSGLLKIMSKMG
-788 ISVISSYRGGLNFEA
+788 ISVLSSYRGGLNFEA

-815 PGMQS
+815 PGMHS
-820 RISGIGTTGIQRKSE
+820 RISGIGLHGIQHKLE
-835 SVHAKGWRGGSDV
+835 EVHAKGWKGGQDV
-848 LPIGGFY
+848 LPIGGLY
-855 KARRS
+855 KARRT
-860 GEKHAWEAQ
+860 GETHAWGAQ
-869 TMHMLQAACNTANY
+869 TMHMLQTACNRASY
-883 EMWKQFSAA
+883 DLWKQYSAM

-899 HLRDLLDIKEMGKA
+899 HIRDMLDIKSLGKPV
-913 IPIEEVES
+913 PIEEVES

-944 KTLNVAMNRIGA
+944 KLLNVAMNRIGA

-970 VPEANGDNPSAKIK
+970 VPEPNGDNPSAKIK

-1175 MGCIMVRQ
+1175 LGCIMVRQ

-1197 EELRDKFT
+1197 PELRAKFT
-1205 GNADKVVNLITFYA
+1205 GSADKVVNLITFYA
-1219 TEVREILAS
+1219 QEVRELLAS
-1228 IGARSMDDVIG
+1228 IGARSLDEVIG
-1239 RADLLSQVSR
+1239 RADLLTQVSR

-1264 TVDGADR
+1264 TVDGWDK
-1271 IVYDRNK
+1271 IVYDRSK
-1278 ARNFVP
+1278 PRNWVP
-1284 DTLDAEIVKDA
+1284 DTLDAEIIRDG
-1295 ARFLNDGEKM
+1295 ARFFEEGEKM
-1305 QLQYAVQNTLRTIGT
+1305 QLSYAVRNTLRTIGT
-1320 RTSSHIVQNFG
+1320 RASSHIVKNFG
-1331 MNNTLQADHLTVK
+1331 MRNALQPDHLTVK
-1344 LSGSAGQSLGA
+1344 LTGSCGQSLGA
-1355 FAAPGLKLEV
+1355 FAAPGLKIEV

-1379 GTIVVRPPMNSPL
+1379 GTIVVRPPMTSPL
-1392 VAADN
+1392 VASEN

-1403 VLYGATAG
+1403 VLYGATDG

-1436 CGACGCEYMT
+1436 CGSNGCEYMT
-1446 GGVAVILGSIGAN
+1446 GGIAVILGSIGPN

-1474 DGVADSRM
+1474 DGAAEDLM
-1482 NHETLATC
+1482 NLESLVTC
-1490 PIGDAHWEGQL
+1490 GLGHPHWEAQL
-1501 KELIERH
+1501 KGLIERH
-1508 LAETG
+1508 AAETG
-1513 SVKAADILQHWDVE
+1513 SRKAADILQHWE
-1527 LANFVQICPKEML
+1527 SEKANFLQVCPKEML
-1540 AHLPAPL
+1540 VHLSHPL
-1547 GVEDKAVPAE
+1547 SDEPQAVPAE

>member
-1 MIFSPTS
+1 
-8 HVLDAGPCCHE
+8 
-19 PRLQTQIKPDKP
+19 
-31 PNADAVALY
+31 
-40 WKEFTMTKFDQA
+40 MTKY
-52 WVDAET
+52 DAEW
-58 AKREWMT
+58 ARNEQVKRQYMV
-65 ENSLYKEE
+65 ENGLYSEA
-73 EEHASCGVGLVVSI
+73 EEHSSCGVGLVVSVN
-87 DGKPSRKVVENGI
+87 GTPSRAVVENGI
-100 AALKAIWHRGAVD
+100 QALKAIWHRGAVD

-127 IPVEFFYDQIRR
+127 IPVSFFYDQIER
-139 TGHEPDMTKMI
+139 TGHTPDRDQLI

-161 YGAQETCRTIVE
+161 FGAQETCRTIVE
-173 SEVLRMGYYI
+173 TEVLRMGYYI
-183 YGWRHVPVDVA
+183 YGWRHVPVKVE

-212 SNSKGV
+212 SNCKGV

-233 IEKAATAAGVQGLY
+233 IEKAALAAQVPSLY
-247 LCSLSCRSIIY
+247 IASLSCRSIIY

-273 LMDERFESA
+273 LMDQRFESA
-282 FALYHQRY
+282 FAIYHQRY

-306 LAHNGEINTLKGN
+306 LAHNGEINTLRGN

-325 HEIRMASGAFGD
+325 HEIRMASSAFGE

-342 KPIVAQGSS
+342 KPIVASGSS

-356 DSVFEV
+356 DAVFEV

-367 RSAPMAK
+367 RNAPMAK
-374 TMMVPESWSKQAIE
+374 TMMVPESWSKQAVE
-388 LPQSWRDMYSYCNS
+388 LPQAWRDMYSYCNS
-402 VLEPWD
+402 VMEPWD

-436 VTGDGL
+436 VTNDGMV
-442 LIAGSETGMVP
+442 IAGSETGMVP
-453 VDEANVVEK
+453 LKESNVVEK
-462 GALGPGQLLA
+462 GALGPGQILA
-472 VDMQEGKLYHDTE
+472 VDMATGKLFHDTE
-485 MKDKLAA
+485 IKDTLAA
-492 AQPFGDWV
+492 SQPFGEWV
-500 GKINELD
+500 GKIKDLD
-507 DKLAVVTEKP
+507 SQLAEVSERP
-517 MFTGA
+517 IYTGQD
-522 ELRKR
+522 LRRR

-532 YSIEE
+532 YTIEE
-537 LEQILAPMAE
+537 LENILAPMAE
-547 DAKEALASMG
+547 DGKETLASMG
-557 DDTPSAVLSE
+557 DDTPSAVLSK
-567 KYRPLSHFFRQAFSQ
+567 KYRPLSHFFRQNFSQ

-607 NVLDEDSS
+607 NVLDESS
-615 QTEILVLDSPFV
+615 AQTEIITLDSPFV
-627 GNAQFDE
+627 GNAQWDE
-634 LIANFNAPL
+634 VVSAFNADMT
-643 AEIDCTF
+643 EIDCTF
-650 DAGAGPDDL
+650 ASGPNALSD
-659 RKGLTRIRAEAED
+659 GLARIRAEAED
-672 AVRSGAGHIILTD
+672 AVRSGSGHIVLTD
-685 QHQSIDRVAM
+685 QSSNEGRVAM
-695 PMILATSAVHSWLT
+695 PMILATSAVHSHLT

-718 LNVRSAECVDPHY
+718 LNVRSAECIDPHY

-756 ERGLLECT
+756 DRGLIDGN
-764 LTEAIQRYR
+764 LTDVVARYR

-788 ISVISSYRGGLNFEA
+788 ISVVSSYRGGLNFEA
-803 VGLSRAMVAEYF
+803 VGLSRAMCAEFF
-815 PGMQS
+815 PGMTS
-820 RISGIGTTGIQRKSE
+820 RISGIGVTGIQAKAE
-835 SVHAKGWRGGSDV
+835 EVHALGWQGTNI

-855 KARRS
+855 KSRAK
-860 GEKHAWEAQ
+860 GETHAWEASS
-869 TMHMLQAACNTANY
+869 MHMLQMACNRASF
-883 EMWKQFSAA
+883 EMWKQYSAK
-892 MRANPPI
+892 MQSSPPI
-899 HLRDLLDIKEMGKA
+899 HLRDLMDFKALGKP
-913 IPIEEVES
+913 IPIEDVES

-970 VPEANGDNPSAKIK
+970 HPEPNGDNPSAKIK

-999 HCEELEI
+999 QCEELEI

-1124 LTEAHQVLAMNNLR
+1124 LTEAHQVLSMNNLR

-1157 AAMMGAEEYGIGT
+1157 AAMLGAEEYGIGT

-1192 VCTQD
+1192 VCTQN
-1197 EELRDKFT
+1197 EALREKFT

-1219 TEVREILAS
+1219 QEVRELLAQ
-1228 IGARSMDDVIG
+1228 IGARSLDEVIG
-1239 RADLLSQVSR
+1239 RADLLAQVSR
-1249 GSAHLDDLDLNPLLI
+1249 GSAHLDDLDLNPMLI
-1264 TVDGADR
+1264 TVDGASD
-1271 IVYDRNK
+1271 IVYNRDKERN
-1278 ARNFVP
+1278 AVP
-1284 DTLDAEIVKDA
+1284 DTLDAQIVRDA
-1295 ARFLNDGEKM
+1295 ARFLEDGEKM
-1305 QLQYAVQNTLRTIGT
+1305 QLQYAVQNTHRTVGT
-1320 RTSSHIVQNFG
+1320 RTSSHIVRKFG
-1331 MNNTLQADHLTVK
+1331 MRNALQADHLTVK
-1344 LSGSAGQSLGA
+1344 LTGSAGQSLGA

-1379 GTIVVRPPMNSPL
+1379 GTIVVRPPMASPI
-1392 VAADN
+1392 VAAEN

-1403 VLYGATAG
+1403 VLYGATDG
-1411 YLFAAGRAGERFG
+1411 YLFAAGQAGERFA
-1424 VRNSGAKVVIEG
+1424 VRNSGASVVIEG
-1436 CGACGCEYMT
+1436 CGSNGCEYMT
-1446 GGVAVILGSIGAN
+1446 GGVAVILGEIGAN

-1474 DGVADSRM
+1474 EGKAQAMMNLETLVTCPVTVPHWINQLKTLIQRHLEETDSR
-1482 NHETLATC
+1482 
-1490 PIGDAHWEGQL
+1490 
-1501 KELIERH
+1501 
-1508 LAETG
+1508 
-1513 SVKAADILQHWDVE
+1513 KAAYILQHWGTE
-1527 LANFVQICPKEML
+1527 QHNFMQVCPKEML
-1540 AHLPAPL
+1540 VHLPAPL
-1547 GVEDKAVPAE
+1547 SVEQGAIPAE